1 MKRLSPQSSRRGVAL
16 VITLIMLSVV
26 TITAVAFLMVAR
38 RERSAVA
45 AAGEQADVRI
55 AADAALN
62 RARAR
67 ILAQIASSGMRESPT
82 LFVSTNFIA
91 PFYTRGFTAA
101 GQGLPLGA
109 AQSNQWYSALANV
122 SYLYQGRPFDLNN
135 TAEILEYRRMLA
147 NLYYDPRV
155 PVVAR
160 IGRMDTRVDSFE
172 DRFYLDLNRN
182 GRFET
187 NGYILQR
194 DITGRAIGTNRV
206 WHVGD
211 PEWIGVLADPDRP
224 HSGNNRFLYRIAYL
238 VVPADQTVDL
248 NYAHNQAR
256 NPDATS
262 SQFFR
267 NQGVAPWELNMAGL
281 FRDLNTNLWQTYA
294 YSTTAANTGL
304 TFEHALNLWTHRR
317 VATVTGRATARDI
330 LAEDS
335 RSQLGAAGDT
345 AAASRVLPLN
355 GVDDLS
361 DGPLIQSLAQIR
373 NPRLLNPQN
382 DDGDNAPRRW
392 SGGDVAN
399 PYLTPFS
406 LLSDPTLLPLGAN
419 RVIWTN
425 LDTRRTA
432 FAGQLVSTVQASNS
446 TYNAYTFYR
455 LLGSVGTDSSDG
467 RIEIGVDLANR
478 YYRRSKLNLNYQVL
492 DPDGSQPY
500 SANLVTTNGES
511 GSKARATALVP
522 WTARTW
528 VSLAGDRLLR
538 KEFSNGLPELG
549 NFNFYDPTKPSTK
562 LTVPKAKEEA
572 AHGVAI
578 AGSYWV
584 TNAVGSRGQNIAV
597 SKTNHT
603 WSAKL
608 HRLLQLAANIHEV
621 RTNIPGGLGSEPF
634 PPHVFRPTFYRE
646 DQDDPRNPGKKLSV
660 VRLAGM
666 EEVTNA
672 FTQVLNTAWTNW
684 MDFENPTS
692 VTNLSTDPSLPTRTN
707 VFGVPYLVGTKQNE
721 TGPNARG
728 LPKFNEAFWQT
739 RVRTGRRLLLE
750 RQPNGAVRPTNE
762 TSLSALGVVKYG
774 QYTFQVVN
782 TAAAEGWNSYLQAFP
797 ANRPLRLIATN
808 WTEVCLYDASLATVA
823 QPLGQPLFIPQPLNP
838 NLPLS
843 VQNPMVYNRTNYA
856 LQVGNVVRIGNGNTG
871 YKSRWDAQEYIPA
884 LNTNTTFGLV
894 YNPVTGRV
902 FPLTETNNLLAMFPM
917 PGTRPDRLL
926 PKLTLAV
933 TNRLVFAIVD
943 DSFVPARLLDFVN
956 IKSGTLES
964 NLLENLMYTANG
976 ILPGSSGDAGLD
988 QGFDNTGGSLG
999 GGGGSVQPLR
1009 MADLWQTNFLAGR
1022 VIPSGFENQFSA
1034 SLNPLRVLQFWE
1046 APVVPGVITTG
1057 DPRLDASLG
1066 LRAFLYGINSVPR
1079 SSQVI
1084 ARREMDRLLA
1094 SGGNINGNRI
1104 QVGFNPVGE
1113 VHLTDRRMAND
1124 PMVHYTKEDL
1134 QPGGLVYTYPEGY
1147 WKFYADVYHDRR
1159 PEMFQGLQ
1167 LDPSIS
1173 EGRIAEPSGDYLV
1186 TYVNRTNRVA
1196 APSKFIN
1203 AYAPWGVSA
1212 NLGTG
1217 ISSAALAV
1225 DMAYKDPLVINTAS
1239 WSFPTPTNAFA
1250 SIGQLG
1256 RIHRG
1261 TPWQTVYL
1269 KSSVANIAGDGEE
1282 HIGDRHHWKWWSGS
1296 YGTHPTNDWA
1306 LLDTFSTALTEN
1318 AGRGQ
1323 IGVNQTNLSAWSAIL
1338 SGVPVIQNQAVGE
1351 RIPWASDRFDDRFK
1365 ALQVLINKEWQAF
1378 TNNNT
1383 SFLPYKHTSTVIA
1396 PAGGNNNSALF
1407 RIVAGNTVK
1416 IDRYLANNL
1425 LTNFAVIHGFTHTN
1439 PISGGSIVNGK
1450 LVSSRSL
1457 NRYISVGEICSVP
1470 TLSIGSP
1477 FLDDAIRNPLNPDQP
1492 WVPDEV
1498 VERIPQQILSLLKA
1512 EEPRYVI
1519 YAWAQTLK
1527 PAPGAVVTAPG
1538 PFFGLS
1544 TNYVVTGEFATKTVL
1559 RFEGALSTNAPVT
1572 QTLRSVVEDHRVLTT
1587 D

>member
-67 ILAQIASSGMRESPT
+67 ILAQIASSGLRESPT

-91 PFYTRGFTAA
+91 PFYTRGLTAA

-194 DITGRAIGTNRV
+194 DVAGRAIGTNRV

-256 NPDATS
+256 NPDATT

-294 YSTTAANTGL
+294 YSTNAANTGL

-317 VATVTGRATARDI
+317 VATVTGRATAQDI

-335 RSQLGAAGDT
+335 RSQLGGTGDT
-345 AAASRVLPLN
+345 GAASRVLPLN

-361 DGPLIQSLAQIR
+361 DGPLIQSLAQVR
-373 NPRLLNPQN
+373 NPRLLN
-382 DDGDNAPRRW
+382 DGDNITTRRW

-419 RVIWTN
+419 RVVWTN

-492 DPDGSQPY
+492 DAEGTQSY
-500 SANLVTTNGES
+500 SANVVTTNGAS
-511 GSKARATALVP
+511 GTAARATALVP

-549 NFNFYDPTKPSTK
+549 NFNFYDPAKPSTK
-562 LTVPKAKEEA
+562 LTVPEAKEEA

-584 TNAVGSRGQNIAV
+584 TNAVGSRGRNIVV

-660 VRLAGM
+660 VRLAGL

-684 MDFENPTS
+684 MDFENPID
-692 VTNLSTDPSLPTRTN
+692 VANLSIDPSLPTRTN

-721 TGPNARG
+721 TGLNARG

-782 TAAAEGWNSYLQAFP
+782 TAAAEAWNSYLQAFP

-838 NLPLS
+838 NLPLT
-843 VQNPMVYNRTNYA
+843 VQNPMVFNRTNYA
-856 LQVGNVVRIGNGNTG
+856 LQAGNVVRIGNGNTG

-884 LNTNTTFGLV
+884 LNTNSVFGLV

-999 GGGGSVQPLR
+999 GGAGSVQPLR
-1009 MADLWQTNFLAGR
+1009 MAELWQTNFLAGR
-1022 VIPSGFENQFSA
+1022 VIPLGFENQFSA

-1094 SGGNINGNRI
+1094 SGGSINGNRI

-1159 PEMFQGLQ
+1159 PELFQGLQ

-1217 ISSAALAV
+1217 IPSPALAV
-1225 DMAYKDPLVINTAS
+1225 DMAYKDPLVTNSAA

-1269 KSSVANIAGDGEE
+1269 KSSIANIESDGED
-1282 HIGDRHHWKWWSGS
+1282 HIADRYHWKWWSGS

-1338 SGVPVIQNQAVGE
+1338 SGVP
-1351 RIPWASDRFDDRFK
+1351 
-1365 ALQVLINKEWQAF
+1365 ALRRLNNDGNNLVATVLD
-1378 TNNNT
+1378 
-1383 SFLPYKHTSTVIA
+1383 
-1396 PAGGNNNSALF
+1396 PAGGNGASSLQK
-1407 RIVAGNTVK
+1407 IVAGYSPNGPNGLFRRG
-1416 IDRYLANNL
+1416 IAS
-1425 LTNFAVIHGFTHTN
+1425 GFVHTN
-1439 PISGGSIVNGK
+1439 GWPGDSLVTVTGPDGK
-1450 LVSSRSL
+1450 PLTLPKARRSL
-1457 NRYISVGEICSVP
+1457 PRFRSVGEICSVE
-1470 TLSIGSP
+1470 TLSVGSP
-1477 FLDDAIRNPLNPDQP
+1477 LLENVEYDEANPGRFRP
-1492 WVPDEV
+1492 VSDEV

>member
-91 PFYTRGFTAA
+91 PFYTRGLTAA

-109 AQSNQWYSALANV
+109 ALSNQWYSALANV

-194 DITGRAIGTNRV
+194 DVAGRAIGTNRV

-256 NPDATS
+256 NPDATT

-294 YSTTAANTGL
+294 YSTNAANTGL

-317 VATVTGRATARDI
+317 VATVTGRATAQDI
-330 LAEDS
+330 LTEDS
-335 RSQLGAAGDT
+335 RPQLGAAGDT

-361 DGPLIQSLAQIR
+361 DGPLIQSLAQVR
-373 NPRLLNPQN
+373 NPRLLN
-382 DDGDNAPRRW
+382 DGDNVTRRW

-419 RVIWTN
+419 RVVWTN

-492 DPDGSQPY
+492 DAEGTQSY
-500 SANLVTTNGES
+500 SANVVTTNGAS
-511 GSKARATALVP
+511 GKDARATALVP

-549 NFNFYDPTKPSTK
+549 NFNFYDPAKPSTK
-562 LTVPKAKEEA
+562 LAVPKAKEEA

-621 RTNIPGGLGSEPF
+621 RTNIVGGLGSEPF

-660 VRLAGM
+660 VRLAGL

-684 MDFENPTS
+684 MDFENPID
-692 VTNLSTDPSLPTRTN
+692 VANLSIDPSLPTRTN

-721 TGPNARG
+721 TGLNARG

-782 TAAAEGWNSYLQAFP
+782 TAAAEAWNSYLQAFP

-838 NLPLS
+838 NLPLT
-843 VQNPMVYNRTNYA
+843 VQNPMVFNRTNYA
-856 LQVGNVVRIGNGNTG
+856 LQAGNVVRVGNGNTG
-871 YKSRWDAQEYIPA
+871 YKSRWDSQEYIPA

-999 GGGGSVQPLR
+999 GGAGSVQPLR
-1009 MADLWQTNFLAGR
+1009 MAELWQTNFLAGR
-1022 VIPSGFENQFSA
+1022 VIPAGFENQFSA

-1046 APVVPGVITTG
+1046 APVVSGIVTTG

-1094 SGGNINGNRI
+1094 SGGSINGNRI

-1159 PEMFQGLQ
+1159 PELFQGLQ

-1217 ISSAALAV
+1217 IPSPALAV
-1225 DMAYKDPLVINTAS
+1225 DMAYKDPLVTNSAA
-1239 WSFPTPTNAFA
+1239 WSFPTPNNAFA

-1269 KSSVANIAGDGEE
+1269 KSSIANIESDGED
-1282 HIGDRHHWKWWSGS
+1282 HIADRYHWKWWSGS

-1338 SGVPVIQNQAVGE
+1338 SGVP
-1351 RIPWASDRFDDRFK
+1351 
-1365 ALQVLINKEWQAF
+1365 ALRRLNNDGNNLVATVLD
-1378 TNNNT
+1378 
-1383 SFLPYKHTSTVIA
+1383 
-1396 PAGGNNNSALF
+1396 PAGGNGASSLQK
-1407 RIVAGNTVK
+1407 IVAGYTT
-1416 IDRYLANNL
+1416 
-1425 LTNFAVIHGFTHTN
+1425 TNGGFPVFRRGIASGFVHTN
-1439 PISGGSIVNGK
+1439 GWPGDALVTATGPDGK
-1450 LVSSRSL
+1450 PLTLPKARRSL
-1457 NRYISVGEICSVP
+1457 PRFRSVGEICSVE
-1470 TLSIGSP
+1470 TLSVGSP
-1477 FLDDAIRNPLNPDQP
+1477 LLENVEYDETNPGRFRP
-1492 WVPDEV
+1492 VSDEV

>member
-26 TITAVAFLMVAR
+26 TITAVAFLTVAR
-38 RERSAVA
+38 RERAAVA

-67 ILAQIASSGMRESPT
+67 ILAQIASSGLRESPT

-91 PFYTRGFTAA
+91 PFYTRGLTAA

-160 IGRMDTRVDSFE
+160 IGRMDTQAASFE

-194 DITGRAIGTNRV
+194 NVQGGAIGTNRV

-248 NYAHNQAR
+248 NHAHNQAR
-256 NPDATS
+256 NPDATT
-262 SQFFR
+262 SQFLR
-267 NQGVAPWELNMAGL
+267 NQGVATWELNLAGL

-294 YSTTAANTGL
+294 YSTNAANTGL
-304 TFEHALNLWTHRR
+304 TFDHALNVWLNRR
-317 VATVTGRATARDI
+317 VATVAGRATAQDI

-335 RSQLGAAGDT
+335 RPQMGVAGDT

-361 DGPLIQSLAQIR
+361 DGPLIQSLAQVR
-373 NPRLLNPQN
+373 NPRLLN
-382 DDGDNAPRRW
+382 DGDNVTRRW
-392 SGGDVAN
+392 SGGDVSN
-399 PYLTPFS
+399 PYLTPFP
-406 LLSDPTLLPLGAN
+406 LLSDPNLLPLGPN

-432 FAGQLVSTVQASNS
+432 FTGQLMSPVQASNS

-467 RIEIGVDLANR
+467 RIEVGVDLANR

-492 DPDGSQPY
+492 DPEGAQSF
-500 SANLVTTNGES
+500 SANVVATNGAS
-511 GSKARATALVP
+511 GTAARATALVP

-528 VSLAGDRLLR
+528 VQLAGDRLLR

-549 NFNFYDPTKPSTK
+549 NFNFYDPANPSSK
-562 LTVPKAKEEA
+562 LAVPQAKEAA
-572 AHGVAI
+572 AHGIAI

-584 TNAVGSRGQNIAV
+584 TNAVGSGGRNQAV
-597 SKTNHT
+597 SLTNHT

-621 RTNIPGGLGSEPF
+621 RTNIVGGLNSEPF
-634 PPHVFRPTFYRE
+634 PPNVFRPTFYRE

-660 VRLAGM
+660 VRLAGL

-762 TSLSALGVVKYG
+762 TTLSALGVVKYG
-774 QYTFQVVN
+774 QYTIQVVN

-797 ANRPLRLIATN
+797 ANRSLRLIATN
-808 WTEVCLYDASLATVA
+808 WTEVSLYDANLATAA

-843 VQNPMVYNRTNYA
+843 GQNPMVFNRTNYS

-884 LNTNTTFGLV
+884 LNTNTVFGLV
-894 YNPVTGRV
+894 YNPVLGRI
-902 FPLTETNNLLAMFPM
+902 FPLTETNNPLAMFPM

-964 NLLENLMYTANG
+964 NLLENLMYAANG
-976 ILPGSSGDAGLD
+976 TLPGISGDAGID
-988 QGFDNTGGSLG
+988 QGFDNTGGNLG
-999 GGGGSVQPLR
+999 GGAGSVRPLR
-1009 MADLWQTNFLAGR
+1009 MAELWQTNFLAGR
-1022 VIPSGFENQFSA
+1022 TIPLGFENQFSA
-1034 SLNPLRVLQFWE
+1034 SLNPLRVLQLWE
-1046 APVVPGVITTG
+1046 APVVPGIVTTG

-1079 SSQVI
+1079 SAQVV
-1084 ARREMDRLLA
+1084 ARRELDRLLA

-1113 VHLTDRRMAND
+1113 IHLTDRRMAND

-1159 PEMFQGLQ
+1159 PEMFQGLL
-1167 LDPSIS
+1167 LDPAIS
-1173 EGRIAEPSGDYLV
+1173 EGRIAEPSGDFLV

-1196 APSKFIN
+1196 APYKFVN
-1203 AYAPWGVSA
+1203 AYAPWGISA

-1217 ISSAALAV
+1217 IPSPALEV
-1225 DMAYKDPLVINTAS
+1225 DMAYKDPLVTNSAA

-1269 KSSVANIAGDGEE
+1269 KSAIANIDADSEG
-1282 HIGDRHHWKWWSGS
+1282 HIADRHHWKWWSGS
-1296 YGTHPTNDWA
+1296 HGTHPTNDWG

-1318 AGRGQ
+1318 AARGQ
-1323 IGVNQTNLSAWSAIL
+1323 IGVNQTNLPAWSAIL
-1338 SGVPVIQNQAVGE
+1338 SGVPVLRRLN
-1351 RIPWASDRFDDRFK
+1351 SDGTNLV
-1365 ALQVLINKEWQAF
+1365 ATVLDPAEGNGAAF
-1378 TNNNT
+1378 VQ
-1383 SFLPYKHTSTVIA
+1383 K
-1396 PAGGNNNSALF
+1396 
-1407 RIVAGNTVK
+1407 IVAGYTINGVF
-1416 IDRYLANNL
+1416 R
-1425 LTNFAVIHGFTHTN
+1425 HGIASGFVHTN
-1439 PISGGSIVNGK
+1439 GWPGDPLVTVTGPDGK
-1450 LVSSRSL
+1450 SLTIPKARRSL
-1457 NRYISVGEICSVP
+1457 PRFQSVGEICSVE
-1470 TLSIGSP
+1470 TLSVGSP
-1477 FLDDAIRNPLNPDQP
+1477 LLENVEYDESNPGRTFRP
-1492 WVPDEV
+1492 VSDEV

>member
-26 TITAVAFLMVAR
+26 TITAVAFLTVAR
-38 RERSAVA
+38 RERAAVA

-67 ILAQIASSGMRESPT
+67 ILAQIASSGLRESPT

-91 PFYTRGFTAA
+91 PFYTRGLTAA
-101 GQGLPLGA
+101 GQGLPLGG

-160 IGRMDTRVDSFE
+160 IGRMDTQAASFE

-187 NGYILQR
+187 NGYIFER
-194 DITGRAIGTNRV
+194 NVGGVAIDTNRV

-248 NYAHNQAR
+248 NHAHNQAR
-256 NPDATS
+256 NPDATT

-281 FRDLNTNLWQTYA
+281 FRDLNTNLWQTYG
-294 YSTTAANTGL
+294 YSTNAANTGL
-304 TFEHALNLWTHRR
+304 TFEHALNLWANRR
-317 VATVTGRATARDI
+317 VATVAGRASVQDI
-330 LAEDS
+330 LTEDS
-335 RSQLGAAGDT
+335 RPQLGAAGDT
-345 AAASRVLPLN
+345 AAASRVLPVN

-361 DGPLIQSLAQIR
+361 DGPLIQSLAQVR
-373 NPRLLNPQN
+373 NPRLLN
-382 DDGDNAPRRW
+382 DGDNVTRRW
-392 SGGDVAN
+392 SGGDVSN
-399 PYLTPFS
+399 PYLTPFP
-406 LLSDPTLLPLGAN
+406 LLSDPTLLSLGGN

-425 LDTRRTA
+425 LDTRRSA
-432 FAGQLVSTVQASNS
+432 FAGQLVSPLQASNS

-467 RIEIGVDLANR
+467 RIEVGVDLANR
-478 YYRRSKLNLNYQVL
+478 YYRRAKLNLNYQVL
-492 DPDGSQPY
+492 DAEGAQSY
-500 SANLVTTNGES
+500 SANVVTTNGGS
-511 GSKARATALVP
+511 GSAARATALVP
-522 WTARTW
+522 WAARTW
-528 VSLAGDRLLR
+528 LQLAGDRLLR

-549 NFNFYDPTKPSTK
+549 NFNFYDPANPSSQ
-562 LTVPKAKEEA
+562 LAVPRAKEQA
-572 AHGVAI
+572 AHGIAV

-584 TNAVGSRGQNIAV
+584 TNAVGSGGRNQAV
-597 SKTNHT
+597 SLTNHT

-621 RTNIPGGLGSEPF
+621 RTNIVGGLSSEPF

-646 DQDDPRNPGKKLSV
+646 DQDDPRNPGRTLSV
-660 VRLAGM
+660 VRLAGL

-672 FTQVLNTAWTNW
+672 VTQVLNTAWTNW
-684 MDFENPTS
+684 MDFENP
-692 VTNLSTDPSLPTRTN
+692 VDVANLSIDPSVPTRTN
-707 VFGVPYLVGTKQNE
+707 VFGIPYLVGTKQNQ
-721 TGPNARG
+721 TGPNALG

-739 RVRTGRRLLLE
+739 RVRTGRRLMLE

-762 TSLSALGVVKYG
+762 TTLSALGVVKYG

-808 WTEVCLYDASLATVA
+808 WTEVSLYDANLATAA

-843 VQNPMVYNRTNYA
+843 AQNPMVFNRTNYA
-856 LQVGNVVRIGNGNTG
+856 LQMGNVVRIGNGNTG

-884 LNTNTTFGLV
+884 LNTNTVFGLV
-894 YNPVTGRV
+894 YNPVLGRI
-902 FPLTETNNLLAMFPM
+902 FPISETNNPLAMFPM

-956 IKSGTLES
+956 LKSGTLES
-964 NLLENLMYTANG
+964 NLLENLMYTADG
-976 ILPGSSGDAGLD
+976 ILPGISGDAGID
-988 QGFDNTGGSLG
+988 QGFDNTGGNLG
-999 GGGGSVQPLR
+999 GGAGSVRPLR
-1009 MADLWQTNFLAGR
+1009 MAELWQTNFLAGR
-1022 VIPSGFENQFSA
+1022 TIPLGFENQFSA

-1046 APVVPGVITTG
+1046 APVVPGIVTTG

-1079 SSQVI
+1079 SAQVV
-1084 ARREMDRLLA
+1084 ARRELDRLLA

-1113 VHLTDRRMAND
+1113 IHLTDRRMAND

-1147 WKFYADVYHDRR
+1147 WKFYADVYHNRR
-1159 PEMFQGLQ
+1159 PEMFQGLH
-1167 LDPSIS
+1167 LDPGIS
-1173 EGRIAEPSGDYLV
+1173 EGRIAEASGDFLV

-1196 APSKFIN
+1196 APFKFIN

-1212 NLGTG
+1212 NLGIG
-1217 ISSAALAV
+1217 IASESLAV
-1225 DMAYKDPLVINTAS
+1225 DMAYKDPLVTNSAA
-1239 WSFPTPTNAFA
+1239 WSFPNPTNALA

-1269 KSSVANIAGDGEE
+1269 KSPVANIEGDSEG
-1282 HIGDRHHWKWWSGS
+1282 HIVDRHHWKWWSGS

-1306 LLDTFSTALTEN
+1306 LFDTFSTALTEN
-1318 AGRGQ
+1318 AARGQ
-1323 IGVNQTNLSAWSAIL
+1323 IGVNQTNLSAWSAML
-1338 SGVPVIQNQAVGE
+1338 SGVPVLRRLN
-1351 RIPWASDRFDDRFK
+1351 SDGTNLV
-1365 ALQVLINKEWQAF
+1365 ATVLD
-1378 TNNNT
+1378 
-1383 SFLPYKHTSTVIA
+1383 
-1396 PAGGNNNSALF
+1396 PAGGNGSSF
-1407 RIVAGNTVK
+1407 VQKIVAGYTINGVYRRGIVSGFVHTNGWPG
-1416 IDRYLANNL
+1416 DPL
-1425 LTNFAVIHGFTHTN
+1425 LTVTGPDGN
-1439 PISGGSIVNGK
+1439 PLILPK
-1450 LVSSRSL
+1450 ARRSL
-1457 NRYISVGEICSVP
+1457 PRFQSVGEICSVE
-1470 TLSIGSP
+1470 TLSVGSP
-1477 FLDDAIRNPLNPDQP
+1477 LLENVEYDESNPGRTFRP
-1492 WVPDEV
+1492 VSDEV

>member
-26 TITAVAFLMVAR
+26 TITAVAFLTVAR
-38 RERSAVA
+38 RERAAVA

-67 ILAQIASSGMRESPT
+67 ILAQIASSGLRESPT

-91 PFYTRGFTAA
+91 PFYTQGLTAA

-160 IGRMDTRVDSFE
+160 TGRLDTRADSFE

-187 NGYILQR
+187 NGYIFQR
-194 DITGRAIGTNRV
+194 DVAGRAIGTNRV

-248 NYAHNQAR
+248 NHAHNQAR
-256 NPDATS
+256 NPDATT

-267 NQGVAPWELNMAGL
+267 NQGVATWELNLAGL

-294 YSTTAANTGL
+294 YSTNAANTGL
-304 TFEHALNLWTHRR
+304 TFDHALNLWANRR
-317 VATVTGRATARDI
+317 VATVAGRATAQDI

-335 RSQLGAAGDT
+335 RPQMGVAGDT

-361 DGPLIQSLAQIR
+361 DGPLIQSLAQVR
-373 NPRLLNPQN
+373 NPRLLN
-382 DDGDNAPRRW
+382 DGDNVTRRW
-392 SGGDVAN
+392 SGGDVSN
-399 PYLTPFS
+399 PYLTPFP
-406 LLSDPTLLPLGAN
+406 LLSDPNLLPLGPN

-425 LDTRRTA
+425 LDTRRRG
-432 FAGQLVSTVQASNS
+432 FAGQLMSTVQASNS

-467 RIEIGVDLANR
+467 RIEVGVDLANR

-492 DPDGSQPY
+492 DPEGAQSF
-500 SANLVTTNGES
+500 SANVVATNGAS
-511 GSKARATALVP
+511 GSAARATALVP

-528 VSLAGDRLLR
+528 VQLAGDRLLR

-549 NFNFYDPTKPSTK
+549 NFNFYDPANPSSK
-562 LTVPKAKEEA
+562 LAVPRAKETA
-572 AHGVAI
+572 AHGIAI

-584 TNAVGSRGQNIAV
+584 TNAVGSRAQNQVV
-597 SKTNHT
+597 SLTNHT

-621 RTNIPGGLGSEPF
+621 RTNIVGGIGSEPF

-646 DQDDPRNPGKKLSV
+646 EQDDPRNPGRRLSV
-660 VRLAGM
+660 VRLAGL

-672 FTQVLNTAWTNW
+672 VTQVLNTAWTNW
-684 MDFENPTS
+684 MDFENPID
-692 VTNLSTDPSLPTRTN
+692 VANLSVDPSVPTRTN
-707 VFGVPYLVGTKQNE
+707 VFGIPYLVGTKQNQ
-721 TGPNARG
+721 TGPNALG

-739 RVRTGRRLLLE
+739 RVRTGRRLMLE

-762 TSLSALGVVKYG
+762 TTLSALGVVKYG

-843 VQNPMVYNRTNYA
+843 VQNPMVFNRTNYS

-884 LNTNTTFGLV
+884 LNTNTVFGLV
-894 YNPVTGRV
+894 YNPVLGRI
-902 FPLTETNNLLAMFPM
+902 FPLTETNNPLAMFPM

-976 ILPGSSGDAGLD
+976 TLPGISGDAGID
-988 QGFDNTGGSLG
+988 QGFDNTGGNLG
-999 GGGGSVQPLR
+999 GGAGSVRPLR
-1009 MADLWQTNFLAGR
+1009 MAELWQTNFLAGR
-1022 VIPSGFENQFSA
+1022 TIPLGFENQFSA
-1034 SLNPLRVLQFWE
+1034 SLNPLRVLQLWE
-1046 APVVPGVITTG
+1046 APVVPGIVTTG

-1079 SSQVI
+1079 SAQVV
-1084 ARREMDRLLA
+1084 ARRELDRLLA

-1113 VHLTDRRMAND
+1113 IHLTDRRMAND

-1159 PEMFQGLQ
+1159 PEMFQGLL
-1167 LDPSIS
+1167 LDPAIS
-1173 EGRIAEPSGDYLV
+1173 EGRIAEPSGDFLV

-1196 APSKFIN
+1196 APYKFVN
-1203 AYAPWGVSA
+1203 AYAPWGISA

-1217 ISSAALAV
+1217 IPSPALEV
-1225 DMAYKDPLVINTAS
+1225 DMAYKDPLVTNSAA

-1269 KSSVANIAGDGEE
+1269 KSSIANIGADSEGN
-1282 HIGDRHHWKWWSGS
+1282 IADRHHWKWWSGS

-1318 AGRGQ
+1318 AARGQ
-1323 IGVNQTNLSAWSAIL
+1323 IGVNQTNLPAWSAIL
-1338 SGVPVIQNQAVGE
+1338 SGVPVLRRLN
-1351 RIPWASDRFDDRFK
+1351 SDGTNLV
-1365 ALQVLINKEWQAF
+1365 ATVLDPAEGNGAAF
-1378 TNNNT
+1378 VQ
-1383 SFLPYKHTSTVIA
+1383 K
-1396 PAGGNNNSALF
+1396 
-1407 RIVAGNTVK
+1407 IVAGYMINGVF
-1416 IDRYLANNL
+1416 R
-1425 LTNFAVIHGFTHTN
+1425 HGIASGFIHTN
-1439 PISGGSIVNGK
+1439 GWPGDPLVTVTGPDGK
-1450 LVSSRSL
+1450 SLTIPKARRSL
-1457 NRYISVGEICSVP
+1457 PRFQSVGEICSVE
-1470 TLSIGSP
+1470 TLSVGSP
-1477 FLDDAIRNPLNPDQP
+1477 LLENVEYDESNPGRTFRP
-1492 WVPDEV
+1492 VSDEV

-1512 EEPRYVI
+1512 EQPRYVI

-1544 TNYVVTGEFATKTVL
+1544 TNYVVTG
-1559 RFEGALSTNAPVT
+1559 
-1572 QTLRSVVEDHRVLTT
+1572 
-1587 D
+1587 

>member
-26 TITAVAFLMVAR
+26 TITAVAFLTVAR
-38 RERSAVA
+38 RERAAVA

-67 ILAQIASSGMRESPT
+67 ILAQMASSGLRESPT

-91 PFYTRGFTAA
+91 PFYTQGLTAA
-101 GQGLPLGA
+101 GQGLPLGG

-160 IGRMDTRVDSFE
+160 TGRLDTRADSFE

-187 NGYILQR
+187 NGYIFQR
-194 DITGRAIGTNRV
+194 DVAGRAIGTNRV

-248 NYAHNQAR
+248 NHAHNQAR
-256 NPDATS
+256 NPDATT

-267 NQGVAPWELNMAGL
+267 NQGVATWELNMAGL

-294 YSTTAANTGL
+294 YSTNAANTGL
-304 TFEHALNLWTHRR
+304 TFDHALNLWANRR
-317 VATVTGRATARDI
+317 VATVAGRATAQDI

-335 RSQLGAAGDT
+335 RPQMGVAGDT

-361 DGPLIQSLAQIR
+361 DGPLIQSLAQVR
-373 NPRLLNPQN
+373 NPRLLN
-382 DDGDNAPRRW
+382 DGDNVTRRW
-392 SGGDVAN
+392 SGGDVSN
-399 PYLTPFS
+399 PYLTPFP
-406 LLSDPTLLPLGAN
+406 LLSDPTLLPLGPN

-432 FAGQLVSTVQASNS
+432 FAGQLMSTVQASNS

-467 RIEIGVDLANR
+467 RIEVGVDLATR

-492 DPDGSQPY
+492 DPEGAQSF
-500 SANLVTTNGES
+500 SANVVATNGAS
-511 GSKARATALVP
+511 GSAARATALVP

-528 VSLAGDRLLR
+528 VQLAGDRLLR

-549 NFNFYDPTKPSTK
+549 NFNFYDPANPSSK
-562 LTVPKAKEEA
+562 LAVPKAKETA
-572 AHGVAI
+572 AHGIAI

-584 TNAVGSRGQNIAV
+584 TNAVGSRAQNQVV
-597 SKTNHT
+597 SLTNHT

-621 RTNIPGGLGSEPF
+621 RTNIVGGIGSEPF

-646 DQDDPRNPGKKLSV
+646 EQDDPRNPGRRLSV
-660 VRLAGM
+660 VRLAGL

-672 FTQVLNTAWTNW
+672 VTQVLNTAWTNW
-684 MDFENPTS
+684 MDFENPID
-692 VTNLSTDPSLPTRTN
+692 VANLSVDPSVPTRTN
-707 VFGVPYLVGTKQNE
+707 VFGIPYLVGTKQNQ
-721 TGPNARG
+721 TGPNALG

-739 RVRTGRRLLLE
+739 RVRTGRRLMLE

-762 TSLSALGVVKYG
+762 TTLSALGVVKYG

-823 QPLGQPLFIPQPLNP
+823 QPLGQPLFIPQPVNP

-843 VQNPMVYNRTNYA
+843 AQNPMVFNRTNYS

-884 LNTNTTFGLV
+884 LNTNNVFGLV
-894 YNPVTGRV
+894 YNPVLGRI
-902 FPLTETNNLLAMFPM
+902 FPLTETNNPLAMFPM

-943 DSFVPARLLDFVN
+943 DSYVPARLLDFVN
-956 IKSGTLES
+956 LKSGTLES

-976 ILPGSSGDAGLD
+976 TLPGISGDAGID
-988 QGFDNTGGSLG
+988 QGFDNTGGNLG
-999 GGGGSVQPLR
+999 GGAGLVRPLR
-1009 MADLWQTNFLAGR
+1009 MAELWQTNFLAGR
-1022 VIPSGFENQFSA
+1022 TIPLGFENQFSA
-1034 SLNPLRVLQFWE
+1034 SLNPLRVLQLWE
-1046 APVVPGVITTG
+1046 APVVPGIVTTG

-1079 SSQVI
+1079 SAQVV
-1084 ARREMDRLLA
+1084 ARRELDRLLA

-1113 VHLTDRRMAND
+1113 IHLTDRRMAND

-1159 PEMFQGLQ
+1159 PEMFQGLL
-1167 LDPSIS
+1167 LDPAIS
-1173 EGRIAEPSGDYLV
+1173 EGRIAEPSGDFLV

-1196 APSKFIN
+1196 APYKFVN
-1203 AYAPWGVSA
+1203 AYAPWGISA

-1217 ISSAALAV
+1217 IPSPALAV
-1225 DMAYKDPLVINTAS
+1225 DMAYKDPLVTNSAA

-1269 KSSVANIAGDGEE
+1269 KSPIANIEADSEG
-1282 HIGDRHHWKWWSGS
+1282 HIADRHHWKWWSGS

-1318 AGRGQ
+1318 AARGQ
-1323 IGVNQTNLSAWSAIL
+1323 IGVNQTNLPAWSAIL
-1338 SGVPVIQNQAVGE
+1338 SGVPVLRRLN
-1351 RIPWASDRFDDRFK
+1351 SDGTNLV
-1365 ALQVLINKEWQAF
+1365 ATVLDPAEGNGAAF
-1378 TNNNT
+1378 VQ
-1383 SFLPYKHTSTVIA
+1383 K
-1396 PAGGNNNSALF
+1396 
-1407 RIVAGNTVK
+1407 IVAGYTINGVF
-1416 IDRYLANNL
+1416 R
-1425 LTNFAVIHGFTHTN
+1425 HGIASGFLHTN
-1439 PISGGSIVNGK
+1439 GWPGDPLVTVTGPDGK
-1450 LVSSRSL
+1450 SLNIPKARRSL
-1457 NRYISVGEICSVP
+1457 PRFQSVGEICSVE
-1470 TLSIGSP
+1470 TLSVGSP
-1477 FLDDAIRNPLNPDQP
+1477 LLENVEYDEFNPGRTFRP
-1492 WVPDEV
+1492 VSDEV

>member
-26 TITAVAFLMVAR
+26 TITAVAFLTVAR
-38 RERSAVA
+38 RERAAVA

-67 ILAQIASSGMRESPT
+67 ILAQIASSGLRESPT

-91 PFYTRGFTAA
+91 PFYTRGLTAA
-101 GQGLPLGA
+101 GQGLPLGG

-160 IGRMDTRVDSFE
+160 IGRMDTQAASFE

-187 NGYILQR
+187 NGYIFER
-194 DITGRAIGTNRV
+194 NVGGVAIDTNRV

-248 NYAHNQAR
+248 NHAHNQAR
-256 NPDATS
+256 NPDATT

-281 FRDLNTNLWQTYA
+281 FRDLNTNLWQTYG
-294 YSTTAANTGL
+294 YSTNAANTGL
-304 TFEHALNLWTHRR
+304 TFEHALNLWANRR
-317 VATVTGRATARDI
+317 VATVAGRASVQDI
-330 LAEDS
+330 LTEDS
-335 RSQLGAAGDT
+335 RPQLGAAGDT
-345 AAASRVLPLN
+345 AAASRVLPVN

-361 DGPLIQSLAQIR
+361 DGPLIQSLAQVR
-373 NPRLLNPQN
+373 NPRLLN
-382 DDGDNAPRRW
+382 DGDNVTRRW
-392 SGGDVAN
+392 SGGDVSN
-399 PYLTPFS
+399 PYLTPFP
-406 LLSDPTLLPLGAN
+406 LLSDPTLLSLGGN

-425 LDTRRTA
+425 LDTRRSA
-432 FAGQLVSTVQASNS
+432 FAGQLVSPLQASNS

-467 RIEIGVDLANR
+467 RIEVGVDLANR
-478 YYRRSKLNLNYQVL
+478 YYRRAKLNLNYQVL
-492 DPDGSQPY
+492 DAEGAQSY
-500 SANLVTTNGES
+500 SANVVTTNGGS
-511 GSKARATALVP
+511 GSAARATALVP
-522 WTARTW
+522 WAARTW
-528 VSLAGDRLLR
+528 LQLAGDRLLR

-549 NFNFYDPTKPSTK
+549 NFNFYDPANPSSQ
-562 LTVPKAKEEA
+562 LAVPRAKEQA
-572 AHGVAI
+572 AHGIAV

-584 TNAVGSRGQNIAV
+584 TNAVGSGGRNQAV
-597 SKTNHT
+597 SLTNHT

-621 RTNIPGGLGSEPF
+621 RTNIVGGLSSEPF

-646 DQDDPRNPGKKLSV
+646 DQDDPRNPGRTLSV
-660 VRLAGM
+660 VRLAGL

-672 FTQVLNTAWTNW
+672 VTQVLNTAWTNW
-684 MDFENPTS
+684 MDFENP
-692 VTNLSTDPSLPTRTN
+692 VDVANLSIDPSVPTRTN
-707 VFGVPYLVGTKQNE
+707 VFGIPYLVGTKQNQ
-721 TGPNARG
+721 TGPNALG

-739 RVRTGRRLLLE
+739 RVRTGRRLMLE

-762 TSLSALGVVKYG
+762 TTLSALGVVKYG

-808 WTEVCLYDASLATVA
+808 WTEVSLYDANLATAA

-843 VQNPMVYNRTNYA
+843 AQNPMVFNRTNYA
-856 LQVGNVVRIGNGNTG
+856 LQMGNVVRIGNGNTG

-884 LNTNTTFGLV
+884 LNTNTVFGLV
-894 YNPVTGRV
+894 YNPVLGRI
-902 FPLTETNNLLAMFPM
+902 FPISETNNPLAMFPM

-956 IKSGTLES
+956 LKSGTLES
-964 NLLENLMYTANG
+964 NLLENLMYTADG
-976 ILPGSSGDAGLD
+976 ILPGISGDAGID
-988 QGFDNTGGSLG
+988 QGFDNTGGNLG
-999 GGGGSVQPLR
+999 GGAGSVRPLR
-1009 MADLWQTNFLAGR
+1009 MAELWQTNFLAGR
-1022 VIPSGFENQFSA
+1022 TIPLGFENQFSA

-1046 APVVPGVITTG
+1046 APVVPGIVTTG

-1079 SSQVI
+1079 SAQVV
-1084 ARREMDRLLA
+1084 ARRELDRLLA

-1113 VHLTDRRMAND
+1113 IHLTDRRMAND

-1147 WKFYADVYHDRR
+1147 WKFYADVYHNRR
-1159 PEMFQGLQ
+1159 PEMFQGLH
-1167 LDPSIS
+1167 LDPGIS
-1173 EGRIAEPSGDYLV
+1173 EGRIAEASGDFLV

-1196 APSKFIN
+1196 APFKFIN

-1212 NLGTG
+1212 NLGIG
-1217 ISSAALAV
+1217 IASESLAV
-1225 DMAYKDPLVINTAS
+1225 DMAYKDPLVTNSAA
-1239 WSFPTPTNAFA
+1239 WSFPNPTNALA

-1269 KSSVANIAGDGEE
+1269 KSPVANIEGDSEG
-1282 HIGDRHHWKWWSGS
+1282 HIVDRHHWKWWSGS

-1306 LLDTFSTALTEN
+1306 LFDTFSTALTEN
-1318 AGRGQ
+1318 AARGQ
-1323 IGVNQTNLSAWSAIL
+1323 IGVNQTNLSAWSAML
-1338 SGVPVIQNQAVGE
+1338 SGVPVLRRLN
-1351 RIPWASDRFDDRFK
+1351 SDGTNLV
-1365 ALQVLINKEWQAF
+1365 ATVLD
-1378 TNNNT
+1378 
-1383 SFLPYKHTSTVIA
+1383 
-1396 PAGGNNNSALF
+1396 PAGGNGSSF
-1407 RIVAGNTVK
+1407 VQKIVAGYTINGVYRRGIVSGFVHTNGWPG
-1416 IDRYLANNL
+1416 DPL
-1425 LTNFAVIHGFTHTN
+1425 LTVTGPDGN
-1439 PISGGSIVNGK
+1439 PLILPK
-1450 LVSSRSL
+1450 ARRSL
-1457 NRYISVGEICSVP
+1457 PRFQSVGEICSVE
-1470 TLSIGSP
+1470 TLSVGSP
-1477 FLDDAIRNPLNPDQP
+1477 LLENVEYDESNPGRTFRP
-1492 WVPDEV
+1492 VPDEV

>member
-26 TITAVAFLMVAR
+26 TITAVAFLTVAR
-38 RERSAVA
+38 RERAAVA

-67 ILAQIASSGMRESPT
+67 ILAQIASSGLRESPT

-91 PFYTRGFTAA
+91 PFYTQGLTAA
-101 GQGLPLGA
+101 GQGLPLGG

-160 IGRMDTRVDSFE
+160 TGRLDTRADSFE

-187 NGYILQR
+187 NGYIFQR
-194 DITGRAIGTNRV
+194 DVAGRAIGTNRV

-248 NYAHNQAR
+248 NHAHNQAR
-256 NPDATS
+256 NPDATT

-267 NQGVAPWELNMAGL
+267 NQGVATWELNLAGL

-294 YSTTAANTGL
+294 YSTNAANTGL
-304 TFEHALNLWTHRR
+304 TFDHALNLWANRR
-317 VATVTGRATARDI
+317 VATVAGRATAQDI

-335 RSQLGAAGDT
+335 RPQMGVAGDT

-361 DGPLIQSLAQIR
+361 DGPLIQSLAQVR
-373 NPRLLNPQN
+373 NPRLLN
-382 DDGDNAPRRW
+382 DGDNVTRRW
-392 SGGDVAN
+392 SGGDVSN
-399 PYLTPFS
+399 PYLTPFP
-406 LLSDPTLLPLGAN
+406 LLSDPNLLPLGPN

-425 LDTRRTA
+425 LDTRRRG
-432 FAGQLVSTVQASNS
+432 FAGQLMSTVQASNS

-467 RIEIGVDLANR
+467 RIEVGVDLANR

-492 DPDGSQPY
+492 DPEGAQSF
-500 SANLVTTNGES
+500 SANVVATNGAS
-511 GSKARATALVP
+511 GTAARATALVP
-522 WTARTW
+522 WAARTW
-528 VSLAGDRLLR
+528 VQLAGDRLLR

-549 NFNFYDPTKPSTK
+549 NFNFYDPANPNSK
-562 LTVPKAKEEA
+562 LAVPKAKEEA

-584 TNAVGSRGQNIAV
+584 TNAVAPRSRRFAV
-597 SKTNHT
+597 SQTNHV

-621 RTNIPGGLGSEPF
+621 RTNIVGGLNTEPF
-634 PPHVFRPTFYRE
+634 PPHVFRPTFYHE

-660 VRLAGM
+660 VRLAGL

-672 FTQVLNTAWTNW
+672 VTQVLNTAWTNW
-684 MDFENPTS
+684 MDFENPID
-692 VTNLSTDPSLPTRTN
+692 VANLSTDPSLPTRTN
-707 VFGVPYLVGTKQNE
+707 VFGIPYLVGTKQNQ
-721 TGPNARG
+721 TGPNALG

-739 RVRTGRRLLLE
+739 RVRTGRRLMLE

-762 TSLSALGVVKYG
+762 TTLSALGVVKYG

-843 VQNPMVYNRTNYA
+843 VQNPMVFNRTNYS

-884 LNTNTTFGLV
+884 LNTNTVFGLV
-894 YNPVTGRV
+894 YNPVLGRI
-902 FPLTETNNLLAMFPM
+902 FPLTETNNPLAMFPM

-976 ILPGSSGDAGLD
+976 TLPGISGDAGID
-988 QGFDNTGGSLG
+988 QGFDNTGGNLG
-999 GGGGSVQPLR
+999 GGAGSVRPLR
-1009 MADLWQTNFLAGR
+1009 MAELWQTNFLAGR
-1022 VIPSGFENQFSA
+1022 TIPLGFENQFSA
-1034 SLNPLRVLQFWE
+1034 SLNPLRVLQLWE
-1046 APVVPGVITTG
+1046 APVVPGIVTTG

-1079 SSQVI
+1079 SAQVV
-1084 ARREMDRLLA
+1084 ARRELDRLLA

-1113 VHLTDRRMAND
+1113 IHLTDRRMAND

-1159 PEMFQGLQ
+1159 PEMFQGLL
-1167 LDPSIS
+1167 LDPAIS
-1173 EGRIAEPSGDYLV
+1173 EGRIAEPSGDFLV

-1196 APSKFIN
+1196 APYKFVN
-1203 AYAPWGVSA
+1203 AYAPWGISA

-1217 ISSAALAV
+1217 IPSPALEV
-1225 DMAYKDPLVINTAS
+1225 DMAYKDPLVTNSAA

-1269 KSSVANIAGDGEE
+1269 KSSIANIGAYSEGN
-1282 HIGDRHHWKWWSGS
+1282 IADRHHWKWWSGS

-1318 AGRGQ
+1318 AARGQ
-1323 IGVNQTNLSAWSAIL
+1323 IGVNQTNLPAWSAIL
-1338 SGVPVIQNQAVGE
+1338 SGVPVLRRLN
-1351 RIPWASDRFDDRFK
+1351 SDGTNLV
-1365 ALQVLINKEWQAF
+1365 ATVLDPAEGNGAAF
-1378 TNNNT
+1378 VQ
-1383 SFLPYKHTSTVIA
+1383 K
-1396 PAGGNNNSALF
+1396 
-1407 RIVAGNTVK
+1407 IVAGYMINGVF
-1416 IDRYLANNL
+1416 R
-1425 LTNFAVIHGFTHTN
+1425 HGIASGFIHTN
-1439 PISGGSIVNGK
+1439 GWPGDPLVTVTGPDGK
-1450 LVSSRSL
+1450 SLTIPKARRSL
-1457 NRYISVGEICSVP
+1457 PRFQSVGEICSVE
-1470 TLSIGSP
+1470 TLSVGSP
-1477 FLDDAIRNPLNPDQP
+1477 LLENVEYDESNPGRTFRP
-1492 WVPDEV
+1492 VSDEV

>member
-26 TITAVAFLMVAR
+26 TITAVAFLTVAR
-38 RERSAVA
+38 RERAAVA

-67 ILAQIASSGMRESPT
+67 ILAQIASSGLRESPT

-91 PFYTRGFTAA
+91 PFYTRGLTAA
-101 GQGLPLGA
+101 GQGLPLGG

-160 IGRMDTRVDSFE
+160 IGRMDTQAASFE

-187 NGYILQR
+187 NGYIFER
-194 DITGRAIGTNRV
+194 NVGGVAIDTNRV

-248 NYAHNQAR
+248 NHAHNQAR
-256 NPDATS
+256 NPDATT

-281 FRDLNTNLWQTYA
+281 FRDLNTNLWQTYG
-294 YSTTAANTGL
+294 YSTNAANTGL
-304 TFEHALNLWTHRR
+304 TFEHALNLWANRR
-317 VATVTGRATARDI
+317 VATVAGRASVQDI
-330 LAEDS
+330 LTEDS
-335 RSQLGAAGDT
+335 RPQLGAAGDT
-345 AAASRVLPLN
+345 AAASRVLPVN

-361 DGPLIQSLAQIR
+361 DGPLIQSLAQVR
-373 NPRLLNPQN
+373 NPRLLN
-382 DDGDNAPRRW
+382 DGDNVTRRW
-392 SGGDVAN
+392 SGGDVSN
-399 PYLTPFS
+399 PYLTPFP
-406 LLSDPTLLPLGAN
+406 LLSDPTLLSLGGN

-425 LDTRRTA
+425 LDTRRSA
-432 FAGQLVSTVQASNS
+432 FAGQLVSPLQASNS

-467 RIEIGVDLANR
+467 RIEVGVDLANR
-478 YYRRSKLNLNYQVL
+478 YYRRAKLNLNYQVL
-492 DPDGSQPY
+492 DAEGAQSY
-500 SANLVTTNGES
+500 SANVVTTNGGS
-511 GSKARATALVP
+511 GSAARATALVP
-522 WTARTW
+522 WAARTW
-528 VSLAGDRLLR
+528 LQLAGDRLLR

-549 NFNFYDPTKPSTK
+549 NFNFYDPANPSSQ
-562 LTVPKAKEEA
+562 LAVPRAKEQA
-572 AHGVAI
+572 AHGIAV

-584 TNAVGSRGQNIAV
+584 TNAVGSGGRNQAV
-597 SKTNHT
+597 SLTNHT

-621 RTNIPGGLGSEPF
+621 RTNIVGGLSSEPF

-646 DQDDPRNPGKKLSV
+646 DQDDPRNPGRTLSV
-660 VRLAGM
+660 VRLAGL

-672 FTQVLNTAWTNW
+672 VTQVLNTAWTNW
-684 MDFENPTS
+684 MDFENP
-692 VTNLSTDPSLPTRTN
+692 VDVANLSIDPSVPTRTN
-707 VFGVPYLVGTKQNE
+707 VFGIPYLVGTKQNQ
-721 TGPNARG
+721 TGPNALG

-739 RVRTGRRLLLE
+739 RVRTGRRLMLE

-762 TSLSALGVVKYG
+762 TTLSALGVVKYG

-808 WTEVCLYDASLATVA
+808 WTEVSLYDANLATAA

-843 VQNPMVYNRTNYA
+843 AQNPMVFNRTNYA
-856 LQVGNVVRIGNGNTG
+856 LQMGNVVRIGNGNTG

-884 LNTNTTFGLV
+884 LNTNTVFGLV
-894 YNPVTGRV
+894 YNPVLGRI
-902 FPLTETNNLLAMFPM
+902 FPISETNNPLAMFPM

-956 IKSGTLES
+956 LKSGTLES
-964 NLLENLMYTANG
+964 NLLENLMYTADG
-976 ILPGSSGDAGLD
+976 ILPGISGDAGID
-988 QGFDNTGGSLG
+988 QGFDNTGGNLG
-999 GGGGSVQPLR
+999 GGAGSVRPLR
-1009 MADLWQTNFLAGR
+1009 MAELWQTNFLAGR
-1022 VIPSGFENQFSA
+1022 TIPLGFENQFSA

-1046 APVVPGVITTG
+1046 APVVPGIVTTG

-1079 SSQVI
+1079 SAQVV
-1084 ARREMDRLLA
+1084 ARRELDRLLA

-1113 VHLTDRRMAND
+1113 IHLTDRRMAND

-1147 WKFYADVYHDRR
+1147 WKFYADVYHNRR
-1159 PEMFQGLQ
+1159 PEMFQGLH
-1167 LDPSIS
+1167 LDPGIS
-1173 EGRIAEPSGDYLV
+1173 EGRIAEASGDFLV

-1196 APSKFIN
+1196 APFKFIN

-1212 NLGTG
+1212 NLGIG
-1217 ISSAALAV
+1217 IASESLAV
-1225 DMAYKDPLVINTAS
+1225 DMAYKDPLVTNSAA
-1239 WSFPTPTNAFA
+1239 WSFPNPTNALA

-1269 KSSVANIAGDGEE
+1269 KSPVANIEGDSEG
-1282 HIGDRHHWKWWSGS
+1282 HIVDRHHWKWWSGS

-1306 LLDTFSTALTEN
+1306 LFDTFSTALTEN
-1318 AGRGQ
+1318 AARGQ
-1323 IGVNQTNLSAWSAIL
+1323 IGVNQTNLSAWSAML
-1338 SGVPVIQNQAVGE
+1338 SGVPVLRRLN
-1351 RIPWASDRFDDRFK
+1351 SDGTNLV
-1365 ALQVLINKEWQAF
+1365 ATVLD
-1378 TNNNT
+1378 
-1383 SFLPYKHTSTVIA
+1383 
-1396 PAGGNNNSALF
+1396 PAGGNGSSF
-1407 RIVAGNTVK
+1407 VQKIVAGYTINGVYRRGIVSGFVHTNGWPG
-1416 IDRYLANNL
+1416 DPL
-1425 LTNFAVIHGFTHTN
+1425 LTVTGPDGN
-1439 PISGGSIVNGK
+1439 PLTLPK
-1450 LVSSRSL
+1450 ARRSL
-1457 NRYISVGEICSVP
+1457 PRFQSVGEICSVE
-1470 TLSIGSP
+1470 TLSVGSP
-1477 FLDDAIRNPLNPDQP
+1477 LLENVEYDESNPGRTFRP
-1492 WVPDEV
+1492 VPDEV

-1512 EEPRYVI
+1512 EEPRYVV

>member
-26 TITAVAFLMVAR
+26 TITAVAFLTVAR
-38 RERSAVA
+38 RERAAVA

-67 ILAQIASSGMRESPT
+67 ILAQIASSGLRESPT

-91 PFYTRGFTAA
+91 PFYIPGRTTA
-101 GQGLPLGA
+101 GQGLPLGG

-160 IGRMDTRVDSFE
+160 TGRLDTRVDSFE

-187 NGYILQR
+187 NGYIFQR
-194 DITGRAIGTNRV
+194 NVGGVAIDTNRV

-248 NYAHNQAR
+248 NHAHNQAR
-256 NPDATS
+256 NPDATT
-262 SQFFR
+262 SQFLR
-267 NQGVAPWELNMAGL
+267 NQGVATWELNLAGL

-294 YSTTAANTGL
+294 YSTNAANTGL
-304 TFEHALNLWTHRR
+304 TFDHALNVWLNRR
-317 VATVTGRATARDI
+317 VATVAGRATAQDI

-335 RSQLGAAGDT
+335 RPQMGVAGDT

-361 DGPLIQSLAQIR
+361 DGPLIQSLAQVR
-373 NPRLLNPQN
+373 NPRLLN
-382 DDGDNAPRRW
+382 DGDNVTRRW
-392 SGGDVAN
+392 SGGDVSN
-399 PYLTPFS
+399 PYLTPFP
-406 LLSDPTLLPLGAN
+406 LLSDPNLLPLGPN

-432 FAGQLVSTVQASNS
+432 FAGQLMSPVQASNS

-467 RIEIGVDLANR
+467 RIEVGVDLANR

-492 DPDGSQPY
+492 DPEGAQSF
-500 SANLVTTNGES
+500 SANVVATNGAS
-511 GSKARATALVP
+511 GSAARATALVP

-528 VSLAGDRLLR
+528 VQLAGDRLLR
-538 KEFSNGLPELG
+538 KEFSNGLPELA
-549 NFNFYDPTKPSTK
+549 NFNFYDPANPSSK
-562 LTVPKAKEEA
+562 LAVPQAKEAA
-572 AHGVAI
+572 AHGIAI

-584 TNAVGSRGQNIAV
+584 TNAVGSGGRNQAV
-597 SKTNHT
+597 SLTNHT

-621 RTNIPGGLGSEPF
+621 RTNIVGGLSSEPF
-634 PPHVFRPTFYRE
+634 PPNVFRPSFYRE
-646 DQDDPRNPGKKLSV
+646 EQDDPRNPGRRLSV
-660 VRLAGM
+660 VRLAGL

-672 FTQVLNTAWTNW
+672 VTQVLNTAWTNW
-684 MDFENPTS
+684 MDFENPID
-692 VTNLSTDPSLPTRTN
+692 VANLSTDPSLPTRTN
-707 VFGVPYLVGTKQNE
+707 VFGIPYLVGTKQNQ
-721 TGPNARG
+721 TGPNALG

-739 RVRTGRRLLLE
+739 RVRTGRRLMLE

-762 TSLSALGVVKYG
+762 TTLSALGVVKYG

-808 WTEVCLYDASLATVA
+808 WTEVSLYDANLATAA

-843 VQNPMVYNRTNYA
+843 VQNPMVFTRTNYS

-884 LNTNTTFGLV
+884 LNTNTVFGLV
-894 YNPVTGRV
+894 YNPVLGRI
-902 FPLTETNNLLAMFPM
+902 FPLTETNNPLAMFPM

-943 DSFVPARLLDFVN
+943 DSFVPSRLLDFVN

-976 ILPGSSGDAGLD
+976 TLPGISGDAGID
-988 QGFDNTGGSLG
+988 QGFDNTGGNLG
-999 GGGGSVQPLR
+999 GGAGSVRPLR
-1009 MADLWQTNFLAGR
+1009 MAELWQTNFLAGR
-1022 VIPSGFENQFSA
+1022 TIPLGFENQFSA
-1034 SLNPLRVLQFWE
+1034 SLNPLRVLQLWE
-1046 APVVPGVITTG
+1046 APVVPGIVTTG

-1079 SSQVI
+1079 SAQVV
-1084 ARREMDRLLA
+1084 ARRELDRLLA

-1113 VHLTDRRMAND
+1113 IHLTDRRMAND

-1159 PEMFQGLQ
+1159 PEMFQGLL
-1167 LDPSIS
+1167 LDPAIS
-1173 EGRIAEPSGDYLV
+1173 EGRIAEPSGDFLV

-1196 APSKFIN
+1196 APYKFVN
-1203 AYAPWGVSA
+1203 AYAPWGISA

-1217 ISSAALAV
+1217 IPSPALEV
-1225 DMAYKDPLVINTAS
+1225 DMAYKDPLVTNSAA

-1269 KSSVANIAGDGEE
+1269 KSSIANIEADSEG
-1282 HIGDRHHWKWWSGS
+1282 HIADRHHWKWWSGS
-1296 YGTHPTNDWA
+1296 HGTHPTNDWA

-1318 AGRGQ
+1318 AARGQ
-1323 IGVNQTNLSAWSAIL
+1323 IGVNQTNLPAWSAIL
-1338 SGVPVIQNQAVGE
+1338 SGVPVLRRLN
-1351 RIPWASDRFDDRFK
+1351 SDGTNLV
-1365 ALQVLINKEWQAF
+1365 ATVLDPAEGNGAAF
-1378 TNNNT
+1378 VQ
-1383 SFLPYKHTSTVIA
+1383 K
-1396 PAGGNNNSALF
+1396 
-1407 RIVAGNTVK
+1407 IVAGYTINGVF
-1416 IDRYLANNL
+1416 R
-1425 LTNFAVIHGFTHTN
+1425 HGIASGFVHTN
-1439 PISGGSIVNGK
+1439 GWPGDPLVTVTGPDGK
-1450 LVSSRSL
+1450 SLTIPKARRSL
-1457 NRYISVGEICSVP
+1457 PRFQSVGEICSVE
-1470 TLSIGSP
+1470 TLSVGSP
-1477 FLDDAIRNPLNPDQP
+1477 LLENVEYDESNPGRTFRP
-1492 WVPDEV
+1492 VSDEV

>member
-91 PFYTRGFTAA
+91 PFYTRGLTAA

-109 AQSNQWYSALANV
+109 ALSNQWYSALANV

-194 DITGRAIGTNRV
+194 DVAGRAIGTNRV

-256 NPDATS
+256 NPDATT

-294 YSTTAANTGL
+294 YSTNAANTGL

-317 VATVTGRATARDI
+317 VATVTGRATAQEI
-330 LAEDS
+330 LTEDS

-345 AAASRVLPLN
+345 AAASRVLPSN

-361 DGPLIQSLAQIR
+361 DGPLIQSLAQVR
-373 NPRLLNPQN
+373 NPRLLN
-382 DDGDNAPRRW
+382 DGDNVTRRW

-419 RVIWTN
+419 RVVWTN

-492 DPDGSQPY
+492 DAEGTQSY
-500 SANLVTTNGES
+500 SANVVTTNGAS
-511 GSKARATALVP
+511 GKDARATALVP

-549 NFNFYDPTKPSTK
+549 NFNFYDPAKPSTK
-562 LTVPKAKEEA
+562 LAVPKAKEEA

-621 RTNIPGGLGSEPF
+621 RTNIVGGLGSEPF

-660 VRLAGM
+660 VRLAGL

-684 MDFENPTS
+684 MDFENPID
-692 VTNLSTDPSLPTRTN
+692 VANLSIDPSLPTRTN
-707 VFGVPYLVGTKQNE
+707 VFGIPYLVGTKQNQ
-721 TGPNARG
+721 TSTNALG

-782 TAAAEGWNSYLQAFP
+782 TAAAEAWNSYLQAFP

-838 NLPLS
+838 NLPLT
-843 VQNPMVYNRTNYA
+843 VQNPMVFNRTNYA
-856 LQVGNVVRIGNGNTG
+856 LQAGNVVRVGNGNTG
-871 YKSRWDAQEYIPA
+871 YKSRWDSQEYIPA

-956 IKSGTLES
+956 IKSGALES

-999 GGGGSVQPLR
+999 GGAGSVQPLR
-1009 MADLWQTNFLAGR
+1009 MAELWQTNFLAGR
-1022 VIPSGFENQFSA
+1022 VIPAGFENQFSA

-1046 APVVPGVITTG
+1046 APVVSGIVTTG

-1094 SGGNINGNRI
+1094 SGGSINGNRI

-1159 PEMFQGLQ
+1159 PELFQGLQ

-1217 ISSAALAV
+1217 IPSPALAV
-1225 DMAYKDPLVINTAS
+1225 DMAYKDPLVTNSAA
-1239 WSFPTPTNAFA
+1239 WSFPTPNNAFA

-1269 KSSVANIAGDGEE
+1269 KSSIANIESDGED
-1282 HIGDRHHWKWWSGS
+1282 HIADRYHWKWWSGS

-1338 SGVPVIQNQAVGE
+1338 SGVP
-1351 RIPWASDRFDDRFK
+1351 
-1365 ALQVLINKEWQAF
+1365 ALRRLNNDGNNLVATVLD
-1378 TNNNT
+1378 
-1383 SFLPYKHTSTVIA
+1383 
-1396 PAGGNNNSALF
+1396 PAGGNGASSLQK
-1407 RIVAGNTVK
+1407 IVAGYTT
-1416 IDRYLANNL
+1416 
-1425 LTNFAVIHGFTHTN
+1425 TNGGFPVFRRGIASGFVHTN
-1439 PISGGSIVNGK
+1439 GWPGDSLVTVTGPDGK
-1450 LVSSRSL
+1450 PLTLPKARRSL
-1457 NRYISVGEICSVP
+1457 PRFRSVGEICSVE
-1470 TLSIGSP
+1470 TLSVGSP
-1477 FLDDAIRNPLNPDQP
+1477 LLENVEYDETNPGRFRP
-1492 WVPDEV
+1492 VSDEV

>member
-26 TITAVAFLMVAR
+26 TITAVAFLTVAR
-38 RERSAVA
+38 RERAAVA

-67 ILAQIASSGMRESPT
+67 ILAQIASSGLRESPT

-91 PFYTRGFTAA
+91 PFYTRGLTAA
-101 GQGLPLGA
+101 GQGLPLGG

-160 IGRMDTRVDSFE
+160 IGRMDTQAASFE

-187 NGYILQR
+187 NGYIFQR
-194 DITGRAIGTNRV
+194 NVGGVAIDTNRV

-248 NYAHNQAR
+248 NHAHNQAR
-256 NPDATS
+256 NPEATT

-267 NQGVAPWELNMAGL
+267 NQGVASWELNMAGL
-281 FRDLNTNLWQTYA
+281 FRDLNTNLWQTYG
-294 YSTTAANTGL
+294 YSTNAANTGL
-304 TFEHALNLWTHRR
+304 TFEHALNLWANRR
-317 VATVTGRATARDI
+317 VATVAGRASAQDI
-330 LAEDS
+330 LTEDS
-335 RSQLGAAGDT
+335 RPQLGTAGDT
-345 AAASRVLPLN
+345 AAASRVLPFN

-361 DGPLIQSLAQIR
+361 DGPLIQSLAQVR
-373 NPRLLNPQN
+373 NPGLLN
-382 DDGDNAPRRW
+382 DGDNVTRRW
-392 SGGDVAN
+392 SGGDVSN
-399 PYLTPFS
+399 PYLTPFP
-406 LLSDPTLLPLGAN
+406 LLSDPTLLSLAGN

-432 FAGQLVSTVQASNS
+432 FAGQLVSPLQASNS

-455 LLGSVGTDSSDG
+455 LLGSVGTDGSDG
-467 RIEIGVDLANR
+467 RIEVGVDLANR
-478 YYRRSKLNLNYQVL
+478 YYRRAKLNLNYQVL
-492 DPDGSQPY
+492 DAEGAQSY
-500 SANLVTTNGES
+500 SANVVTTNGGS
-511 GSKARATALVP
+511 GSAARATALVP
-522 WTARTW
+522 WAARTW
-528 VSLAGDRLLR
+528 LQLAGDRLLR

-549 NFNFYDPTKPSTK
+549 NFNFYDPANPSSK
-562 LTVPKAKEEA
+562 LAVPQAKEAA
-572 AHGVAI
+572 AHGIAI

-584 TNAVGSRGQNIAV
+584 TNAVGSRAQNQVV
-597 SKTNHT
+597 SLTNHT

-621 RTNIPGGLGSEPF
+621 RTNIVGGLNSEPF

-646 DQDDPRNPGKKLSV
+646 EQDDPRNPGRRLSV
-660 VRLAGM
+660 VRLAGL

-684 MDFENPTS
+684 MDFENP
-692 VTNLSTDPSLPTRTN
+692 VDVANLSIDPSLPTRTN
-707 VFGVPYLVGTKQNE
+707 VFGIPYLVGTKQNQ
-721 TGPNARG
+721 TGPNALG

-739 RVRTGRRLLLE
+739 RVRTGRRLMLE
-750 RQPNGAVRPTNE
+750 RQPNGAARPTNE
-762 TSLSALGVVKYG
+762 TTLSALGVVKYG

-808 WTEVCLYDASLATVA
+808 WTEVSLYDANLATAA

-843 VQNPMVYNRTNYA
+843 AQNPMVFNRTNYA

-884 LNTNTTFGLV
+884 LNTNTVFGLV
-894 YNPVTGRV
+894 YNPVLGRI
-902 FPLTETNNLLAMFPM
+902 FPISETNNPLAMFPM

-943 DSFVPARLLDFVN
+943 DSFVPARLLDLVN
-956 IKSGTLES
+956 LKSGTLES
-964 NLLENLMYTANG
+964 NLLENLMYTADG
-976 ILPGSSGDAGLD
+976 ILPGISGDAGID
-988 QGFDNTGGSLG
+988 QGFDNTGGNLG
-999 GGGGSVQPLR
+999 GGAGSVRPLR
-1009 MADLWQTNFLAGR
+1009 MAELWQTNFLAGR
-1022 VIPSGFENQFSA
+1022 TIPLGFENQFSA

-1046 APVVPGVITTG
+1046 APVVPGIVTTG

-1079 SSQVI
+1079 SAQVV
-1084 ARREMDRLLA
+1084 ARRELDRLLA

-1113 VHLTDRRMAND
+1113 IHLTDRRMAND

-1134 QPGGLVYTYPEGY
+1134 QPGGVVYTYPEGY

-1159 PEMFQGLQ
+1159 PEMFRGLQ
-1167 LDPSIS
+1167 LDPAIS
-1173 EGRIAEPSGDYLV
+1173 EGRIAEASGDFLV

-1196 APSKFIN
+1196 APSKYIN

-1217 ISSAALAV
+1217 IVSPALDV
-1225 DMAYKDPLVINTAS
+1225 DMAYKDPLVTNSAA
-1239 WSFPTPTNAFA
+1239 WSFPTPTNALA
-1250 SIGQLG
+1250 SVGQLG

-1269 KSSVANIAGDGEE
+1269 KSAIANIDADSEG
-1282 HIGDRHHWKWWSGS
+1282 HIADRHHWKWWSGS

-1318 AGRGQ
+1318 AARGQ

-1338 SGVPVIQNQAVGE
+1338 SGVPVLRRLN
-1351 RIPWASDRFDDRFK
+1351 SDGTNLV
-1365 ALQVLINKEWQAF
+1365 ATVLD
-1378 TNNNT
+1378 
-1383 SFLPYKHTSTVIA
+1383 
-1396 PAGGNNNSALF
+1396 PAGGNGASF
-1407 RIVAGNTVK
+1407 VQKIVAGYTINGVFRRGIVSGFVHTNGWPG
-1416 IDRYLANNL
+1416 DPL
-1425 LTNFAVIHGFTHTN
+1425 LTVTGPDGN
-1439 PISGGSIVNGK
+1439 PLILPK
-1450 LVSSRSL
+1450 ARRSL
-1457 NRYISVGEICSVP
+1457 PRFQSVGEICSVE
-1470 TLSIGSP
+1470 TLSVGSP
-1477 FLDDAIRNPLNPDQP
+1477 LLENVEYDESNPGRTFRP
-1492 WVPDEV
+1492 VSDEV

>member
-26 TITAVAFLMVAR
+26 TITAVAFLTVAR
-38 RERSAVA
+38 RERAAVA

-67 ILAQIASSGMRESPT
+67 ILAQIASSGLRESPT

-91 PFYTRGFTAA
+91 PFYTRGLTAA
-101 GQGLPLGA
+101 GQGLPLGG

-160 IGRMDTRVDSFE
+160 TGRLDTRVDSFE

-187 NGYILQR
+187 NGYIFQR
-194 DITGRAIGTNRV
+194 NVGGVAIDTNRV

-248 NYAHNQAR
+248 NHAHNQAR
-256 NPDATS
+256 NPDATT
-262 SQFFR
+262 SQFLR
-267 NQGVAPWELNMAGL
+267 NQGVATWELNLAGL

-294 YSTTAANTGL
+294 YSTNAANTGL
-304 TFEHALNLWTHRR
+304 TFDHALNVWLNRR
-317 VATVTGRATARDI
+317 VATVAGRASAQDI

-335 RSQLGAAGDT
+335 RPQMGVAGDT

-361 DGPLIQSLAQIR
+361 DGPLIQSLAQVR
-373 NPRLLNPQN
+373 NPRLLN
-382 DDGDNAPRRW
+382 DGDNVTRRW
-392 SGGDVAN
+392 SGGDVSN
-399 PYLTPFS
+399 PYLTPFP
-406 LLSDPTLLPLGAN
+406 LLSDPNLLPLGPN

-432 FAGQLVSTVQASNS
+432 FAGQLMSPVQASNS

-467 RIEIGVDLANR
+467 RIEVGVDLANR

-492 DPDGSQPY
+492 DPEGAQSF
-500 SANLVTTNGES
+500 SANVVATNGAS
-511 GSKARATALVP
+511 GSAARATALVP

-528 VSLAGDRLLR
+528 VQLAGDRLLR
-538 KEFSNGLPELG
+538 KEFSNGLPELA
-549 NFNFYDPTKPSTK
+549 NFNFYDPANPSSK
-562 LTVPKAKEEA
+562 LDVPQAKEAA
-572 AHGVAI
+572 AHGIAI

-584 TNAVGSRGQNIAV
+584 TNAVGSGGRNQAV
-597 SKTNHT
+597 SLTNHT

-621 RTNIPGGLGSEPF
+621 RTNIVGGLSSEPF
-634 PPHVFRPTFYRE
+634 PPNVFRPSFYRE
-646 DQDDPRNPGKKLSV
+646 EQDDPRNPGRRLSV
-660 VRLAGM
+660 VRLAGL

-672 FTQVLNTAWTNW
+672 VTQVLNTAWTNW
-684 MDFENPTS
+684 MDFENPID
-692 VTNLSTDPSLPTRTN
+692 VANLSTDPSLPTRTN
-707 VFGVPYLVGTKQNE
+707 VFGIPYLVGTKQNQ
-721 TGPNARG
+721 TGPNALG

-739 RVRTGRRLLLE
+739 RVRTGRRLMLE

-762 TSLSALGVVKYG
+762 TTLSALGVVKYG

-808 WTEVCLYDASLATVA
+808 WTEVSLYDANLATAA

-843 VQNPMVYNRTNYA
+843 VQNPMVFTRTNYS

-884 LNTNTTFGLV
+884 LNTNTVFGLV
-894 YNPVTGRV
+894 YNPVLGRI
-902 FPLTETNNLLAMFPM
+902 FPLTETNNPLAMFPM

-943 DSFVPARLLDFVN
+943 DSYVPARLLDFVN

-976 ILPGSSGDAGLD
+976 TLPGISGDAGID
-988 QGFDNTGGSLG
+988 QGFDNTGGNLG
-999 GGGGSVQPLR
+999 GGAGSVRPLR
-1009 MADLWQTNFLAGR
+1009 MAELWQTNFLAGR
-1022 VIPSGFENQFSA
+1022 TIPLGFENQFSA
-1034 SLNPLRVLQFWE
+1034 SLNPLRVLQLWE
-1046 APVVPGVITTG
+1046 APVVPGIVTTG

-1079 SSQVI
+1079 SAQVV
-1084 ARREMDRLLA
+1084 ARRELDRLLA

-1113 VHLTDRRMAND
+1113 IHLTDRRMAND

-1159 PEMFQGLQ
+1159 PEMFQGLL
-1167 LDPSIS
+1167 LDPAIS
-1173 EGRIAEPSGDYLV
+1173 EGRIAEPSGDFLV

-1196 APSKFIN
+1196 APYKFVN
-1203 AYAPWGVSA
+1203 AYAPWGISA

-1217 ISSAALAV
+1217 IPSPALEV
-1225 DMAYKDPLVINTAS
+1225 DMAYKDPLVTNSAA

-1269 KSSVANIAGDGEE
+1269 KSSIANIEADSEG
-1282 HIGDRHHWKWWSGS
+1282 HIADRHHWKWWSGS
-1296 YGTHPTNDWA
+1296 HGTHPTNDWA
-1306 LLDTFSTALTEN
+1306 LLDTFSTAITEN
-1318 AGRGQ
+1318 AARGQ
-1323 IGVNQTNLSAWSAIL
+1323 IGVNQTNLPAWSAIL
-1338 SGVPVIQNQAVGE
+1338 SGVPVLRRLN
-1351 RIPWASDRFDDRFK
+1351 SDGTNLV
-1365 ALQVLINKEWQAF
+1365 ATVLDPAEGNGAAF
-1378 TNNNT
+1378 VQ
-1383 SFLPYKHTSTVIA
+1383 K
-1396 PAGGNNNSALF
+1396 
-1407 RIVAGNTVK
+1407 IVAGYTINGVF
-1416 IDRYLANNL
+1416 R
-1425 LTNFAVIHGFTHTN
+1425 HGIASGFVHTN
-1439 PISGGSIVNGK
+1439 GWPGDPLVTVTGPDGK
-1450 LVSSRSL
+1450 SLTIPKARRSL
-1457 NRYISVGEICSVP
+1457 PRFQSVGEICSVE
-1470 TLSIGSP
+1470 TLSVGSP
-1477 FLDDAIRNPLNPDQP
+1477 LLENVEYDESNPGRTFRP
-1492 WVPDEV
+1492 VSDEV

>member
-26 TITAVAFLMVAR
+26 TITAVAFLTVAR
-38 RERSAVA
+38 RERAAVA

-67 ILAQIASSGMRESPT
+67 ILAQIASSGLRESPT

-91 PFYTRGFTAA
+91 PFYIPGRTTA
-101 GQGLPLGA
+101 GQGLPLGG

-160 IGRMDTRVDSFE
+160 TGRLDTRVDSFE

-187 NGYILQR
+187 NGYIFQR
-194 DITGRAIGTNRV
+194 NVGGVAIDTNRV

-248 NYAHNQAR
+248 NHAHNQAR
-256 NPDATS
+256 NPDATT
-262 SQFFR
+262 SQFLR
-267 NQGVAPWELNMAGL
+267 NQGVATWELNLAGL

-294 YSTTAANTGL
+294 YSTNAANTGL
-304 TFEHALNLWTHRR
+304 TFDHALNVWLNRR
-317 VATVTGRATARDI
+317 VATVAGRATAQDI
-330 LAEDS
+330 LTEDS
-335 RSQLGAAGDT
+335 RPQMGVAGDT

-361 DGPLIQSLAQIR
+361 DGPLIQSLAQVR
-373 NPRLLNPQN
+373 NPRLLN
-382 DDGDNAPRRW
+382 DGDNVTRRW
-392 SGGDVAN
+392 SGGDVSN
-399 PYLTPFS
+399 PYLTPFP
-406 LLSDPTLLPLGAN
+406 LLSDPNLLPLGPN

-432 FAGQLVSTVQASNS
+432 FAGQLMSPVQASNS

-467 RIEIGVDLANR
+467 RIEVGVDLANR

-492 DPDGSQPY
+492 DPEGAQSF
-500 SANLVTTNGES
+500 SANVVATNGAS
-511 GSKARATALVP
+511 GSAARATALVP

-528 VSLAGDRLLR
+528 VQLAGDRLLR
-538 KEFSNGLPELG
+538 KEFSNGLPELA
-549 NFNFYDPTKPSTK
+549 NFNFYDPANPSSK
-562 LTVPKAKEEA
+562 LAVPQAKEAA
-572 AHGVAI
+572 AHGIAI

-584 TNAVGSRGQNIAV
+584 TNAVGSGGRNQAV
-597 SKTNHT
+597 SLTNHT

-621 RTNIPGGLGSEPF
+621 RTNIVGGLNSEPF
-634 PPHVFRPTFYRE
+634 PPNVFRPTFYRE

-660 VRLAGM
+660 VRLAGL

-672 FTQVLNTAWTNW
+672 VTQVLNTAWTNW
-684 MDFENPTS
+684 MDFENPID
-692 VTNLSTDPSLPTRTN
+692 VANLSTDPSLPTRTN
-707 VFGVPYLVGTKQNE
+707 VFGIPYLVGTKQNQ
-721 TGPNARG
+721 TGPNALG

-762 TSLSALGVVKYG
+762 TTLSALGVVKYG
-774 QYTFQVVN
+774 QYTFQVIN

-797 ANRPLRLIATN
+797 ANRSLRLIATN
-808 WTEVCLYDASLATVA
+808 WTEVCLYDGSLTNAA

-843 VQNPMVYNRTNYA
+843 GQNPMVYNRTNYA
-856 LQVGNVVRIGNGNTG
+856 LQVGNVVNIGSN
-871 YKSRWDAQEYIPA
+871 KSKARWLSGEYIPA
-884 LNTNTTFGLV
+884 LNTNTSFGLV
-894 YNPVTGRV
+894 YNPVLGRV
-902 FPLTETNNLLAMFPM
+902 FPITETNNLLAMFPM
-917 PGTRPDRLL
+917 PGTRPDRLI
-926 PKLTLAV
+926 PKLNIAV

-943 DSFVPARLLDFVN
+943 ESFVTNRLLDFVN
-956 IKSGTLES
+956 IKSGTVEKDI
-964 NLLENLMYTANG
+964 LENLVHTAGGLLPEVRGDSG
-976 ILPGSSGDAGLD
+976 INL
-988 QGFDNTGGSLG
+988 GFDNTGGNV
-999 GGGGSVQPLR
+999 GGSTASEWPNPMPR
-1009 MADLWQTNFLAGR
+1009 LWQTNFPAGG
-1022 VIPSGFENQFSA
+1022 VIPAGFESQFTA
-1034 SLNPLRVLQFWE
+1034 SLNPGLVRNLWVE
-1046 APVVPGVITTG
+1046 PRIPGFVTTG
-1057 DPRLDASLG
+1057 VPQEDAALG
-1066 LRAFLYGINSVPR
+1066 LKAFLYGINSVPR
-1079 SSQVI
+1079 SSQVV
-1084 ARREMDRLLA
+1084 ARRELDRLLA
-1094 SGGNINGNRI
+1094 SGGNPNGNRI

-1134 QPGGLVYTYPEGY
+1134 QPGGLVYTHPEGY
-1147 WKFYADVYHDRR
+1147 WKFYSDVYFNPNSEAPFDRR
-1159 PEMFQGLQ
+1159 PEDLQ
-1167 LDPSIS
+1167 LDPGVS
-1173 EGRIAEPSGDYLV
+1173 
-1186 TYVNRTNRVA
+1186 TNHVA
-1196 APSKFIN
+1196 APFKTIN
-1203 AYAPWGVSA
+1203 AYAPWGGRA
-1212 NLGTG
+1212 NLGFGIG
-1217 ISSAALAV
+1217 ISPNALSV
-1225 DMAYKDPLVINTAS
+1225 DMAYKDPLVTDSAA

-1269 KSSVANIAGDGEE
+1269 KSSIANIVGNGED
-1282 HIGDRHHWKWWSGS
+1282 HIADRYHWKWWSGS

-1338 SGVPVIQNQAVGE
+1338 SGVPVLRRLNNDGNNLVAT
-1351 RIPWASDRFDDRFK
+1351 
-1365 ALQVLINKEWQAF
+1365 VLD
-1378 TNNNT
+1378 
-1383 SFLPYKHTSTVIA
+1383 
-1396 PAGGNNNSALF
+1396 PAGANGASSLQKIVGGYITNGLF
-1407 RIVAGNTVK
+1407 R
-1416 IDRYLANNL
+1416 
-1425 LTNFAVIHGFTHTN
+1425 HGIASGFIHTN
-1439 PISGGSIVNGK
+1439 GWPGDPLVTVTGPDGK
-1450 LVSSRSL
+1450 SLTIPKARRSL
-1457 NRYISVGEICSVP
+1457 PRFQSVGEICSVE
-1470 TLSIGSP
+1470 TLSVGSP
-1477 FLDDAIRNPLNPDQP
+1477 LLENVEYDESNPGRTFRP
-1492 WVPDEV
+1492 VSDEV

>member
-26 TITAVAFLMVAR
+26 TITAVAFLTVAR
-38 RERSAVA
+38 RERAAVA

-67 ILAQIASSGMRESPT
+67 ILAQIASSGLRESPT

-91 PFYTRGFTAA
+91 PFYTRGLTAA

-160 IGRMDTRVDSFE
+160 IGRMDTQAASFE

-194 DITGRAIGTNRV
+194 NVQGGAIGTNRV

-248 NYAHNQAR
+248 NHAHNQAR
-256 NPDATS
+256 NPDATT
-262 SQFFR
+262 SQFLR
-267 NQGVAPWELNMAGL
+267 NQGVATWELNLAGL

-294 YSTTAANTGL
+294 YSTNAANTGL
-304 TFEHALNLWTHRR
+304 TFDHALNLWANRR
-317 VATVTGRATARDI
+317 VATVAGRATAQDI

-335 RSQLGAAGDT
+335 RPQMGVAGDT

-361 DGPLIQSLAQIR
+361 DGPLIQSLAQVR
-373 NPRLLNPQN
+373 NPRLLN
-382 DDGDNAPRRW
+382 DGDNVTRRW
-392 SGGDVAN
+392 SGGDVSN
-399 PYLTPFS
+399 PYLTPFP
-406 LLSDPTLLPLGAN
+406 LLSDPNLLPLGPN

-425 LDTRRTA
+425 LDTRRRG
-432 FAGQLVSTVQASNS
+432 FAGQLMSTVQASNS

-467 RIEIGVDLANR
+467 RIEVGVDLANR

-492 DPDGSQPY
+492 DPEGAQSF
-500 SANLVTTNGES
+500 SANVVATNGAS
-511 GSKARATALVP
+511 GSAARATALVP
-522 WTARTW
+522 WAARTW
-528 VSLAGDRLLR
+528 VQLAGDRLLR

-549 NFNFYDPTKPSTK
+549 NFNFYDPANPNSK
-562 LTVPKAKEEA
+562 LAVPKAKEEA

-584 TNAVGSRGQNIAV
+584 TNAVAPRSRRFAV
-597 SKTNHT
+597 SQTNHV

-621 RTNIPGGLGSEPF
+621 RTNIVGGLNTEPF

-660 VRLAGM
+660 VRLAGL

-672 FTQVLNTAWTNW
+672 VTQVLNTAWTNW
-684 MDFENPTS
+684 MDFENPID
-692 VTNLSTDPSLPTRTN
+692 VANLSVDPSVPTRTN
-707 VFGVPYLVGTKQNE
+707 VFGIPYLVGTKQNQ
-721 TGPNARG
+721 TGPNALG

-739 RVRTGRRLLLE
+739 RVRTGRRLMLE

-762 TSLSALGVVKYG
+762 TTLSALGVVKYG

-808 WTEVCLYDASLATVA
+808 WTEVSLYDANLATAA

-843 VQNPMVYNRTNYA
+843 VQNPMVFTRTNYS

-884 LNTNTTFGLV
+884 LNTNTVFGLV
-894 YNPVTGRV
+894 YNPVLGRI
-902 FPLTETNNLLAMFPM
+902 FPLTETNNPLAMFPM

-976 ILPGSSGDAGLD
+976 TLPGISGDAGID
-988 QGFDNTGGSLG
+988 QGFDNTGGNLG
-999 GGGGSVQPLR
+999 GGAGSVRPLR
-1009 MADLWQTNFLAGR
+1009 MAELWQTNFLAGR
-1022 VIPSGFENQFSA
+1022 TIPLGFENQFSA
-1034 SLNPLRVLQFWE
+1034 SLNPLRVLQLWE
-1046 APVVPGVITTG
+1046 APVVPGIVTTG

-1079 SSQVI
+1079 SAQVV
-1084 ARREMDRLLA
+1084 ARRELDRLLA

-1113 VHLTDRRMAND
+1113 IHLTDRRMAND

-1159 PEMFQGLQ
+1159 PEMFQGLL
-1167 LDPSIS
+1167 LDPAIS
-1173 EGRIAEPSGDYLV
+1173 EGRIAEPSGDFLV

-1196 APSKFIN
+1196 APYKFVN
-1203 AYAPWGVSA
+1203 AYAPWGISA

-1217 ISSAALAV
+1217 IPSPALEV
-1225 DMAYKDPLVINTAS
+1225 DMAYKDPLVTNSAA

-1269 KSSVANIAGDGEE
+1269 KSSIANIRAYSEGN
-1282 HIGDRHHWKWWSGS
+1282 IADRHHWKWWSGS

-1318 AGRGQ
+1318 AARGQ
-1323 IGVNQTNLSAWSAIL
+1323 IGVNQTNLPAWSAIL
-1338 SGVPVIQNQAVGE
+1338 SGVPVLRRLN
-1351 RIPWASDRFDDRFK
+1351 SDGTNLV
-1365 ALQVLINKEWQAF
+1365 ATVLDPAEGNGAAF
-1378 TNNNT
+1378 VQ
-1383 SFLPYKHTSTVIA
+1383 K
-1396 PAGGNNNSALF
+1396 
-1407 RIVAGNTVK
+1407 IVAGYMINGVF
-1416 IDRYLANNL
+1416 R
-1425 LTNFAVIHGFTHTN
+1425 HGIASGFIHTN
-1439 PISGGSIVNGK
+1439 GWPGDPLVTVTGPDGK
-1450 LVSSRSL
+1450 PLTIPKARRSL
-1457 NRYISVGEICSVP
+1457 PRFQSVGEICSVE
-1470 TLSIGSP
+1470 TLSVGSP
-1477 FLDDAIRNPLNPDQP
+1477 LLENVEYDESNPGRTFRP
-1492 WVPDEV
+1492 VSDEV

>member
-91 PFYTRGFTAA
+91 PFYTRGLTAA

-109 AQSNQWYSALANV
+109 ALSNQWYSALANV

-194 DITGRAIGTNRV
+194 DVAGRAIGTNRV

-256 NPDATS
+256 NPDATT

-317 VATVTGRATARDI
+317 VATVTGRATAQDI
-330 LAEDS
+330 IAEDS
-335 RSQLGAAGDT
+335 RSQLGGTGDG
-345 AAASRVLPLN
+345 AASRVLPSN

-361 DGPLIQSLAQIR
+361 DGPLIQSLAQVR
-373 NPRLLNPQN
+373 NPRLLN
-382 DDGDNAPRRW
+382 DGDNVTTRRW

-500 SANLVTTNGES
+500 SANLVATNGES
-511 GSKARATALVP
+511 GSKARATAMVP

-549 NFNFYDPTKPSTK
+549 NFNFYDPAKPSTK
-562 LTVPKAKEEA
+562 LAVPKAKEEA
-572 AHGVAI
+572 AHGIAI

-584 TNAVGSRGQNIAV
+584 TNAAGSRGQNIAV

-660 VRLAGM
+660 VRLAGL

-684 MDFENPTS
+684 MDFENPID
-692 VTNLSTDPSLPTRTN
+692 VANLSTDPSLPTRTN
-707 VFGVPYLVGTKQNE
+707 VFGIPYLVGTKQNQ
-721 TGPNARG
+721 TGTNALG

-808 WTEVCLYDASLATVA
+808 WTEVCLYDGSLTNAA

-843 VQNPMVYNRTNYA
+843 VQNPMVYNRTNYS
-856 LQVGNVVRIGNGNTG
+856 LQVGNVVNIGSN
-871 YKSRWDAQEYIPA
+871 KSKARWLGGEYIPA
-884 LNTNTTFGLV
+884 LNTNTSFGLV
-894 YNPVTGRV
+894 YNPVLGRV
-902 FPLTETNNLLAMFPM
+902 FPITETNNLLAMFPM
-917 PGTRPDRLL
+917 PGTRPDRLI
-926 PKLTLAV
+926 PKLNIAV

-943 DSFVPARLLDFVN
+943 ESFVTNRLLDFVN
-956 IKSGTLES
+956 IKSGTVEKDI
-964 NLLENLMYTANG
+964 LENLVHTFDGGLPDSAGDSG
-976 ILPGSSGDAGLD
+976 INL
-988 QGFDNTGGSLG
+988 GFDNIGGNLG
-999 GGGGSVQPLR
+999 GGTARQWQNPMSR
-1009 MADLWQTNFLAGR
+1009 LWQTNFPAGG
-1022 VIPSGFENQFSA
+1022 VIPAGFESQFIA
-1034 SLNPLRVLQFWE
+1034 SLNPDLVTDLWVQ
-1046 APVVPGVITTG
+1046 PQIPGLVTAG
-1057 DPRLDASLG
+1057 SPQKDAALG
-1066 LRAFLYGINSVPR
+1066 LKAFLYGINSVPR
-1079 SSQVI
+1079 SAQVV
-1084 ARREMDRLLA
+1084 ARRELDRLLA

-1113 VHLTDRRMAND
+1113 VLMTERRMAND
-1124 PMVHYTKEDL
+1124 PFVHYTKEDL
-1134 QPGGLVYTYPEGY
+1134 QPGGVVYTHPEGY
-1147 WKFYADVYHDRR
+1147 WKFFSDVYAERR
-1159 PEMFQGLQ
+1159 P
-1167 LDPSIS
+1167 SIFLGIQMERGFFDIPGS
-1173 EGRIAEPSGDYLV
+1173 
-1186 TYVNRTNRVA
+1186 RTNIGIPVR
-1196 APSKFIN
+1196 
-1203 AYAPWGVSA
+1203 AYSPWGDLSA
-1212 NLGTG
+1212 NLGFG
-1217 ISSAALAV
+1217 ALSPTLAL
-1225 DMAYKDPLVINTAS
+1225 DMAYKDPLVTDSAA
-1239 WSFPTPTNAFA
+1239 WSFPTPNNAFA

-1269 KSSVANIAGDGEE
+1269 KSSIANIEGEGDE

-1338 SGVPVIQNQAVGE
+1338 SGVP
-1351 RIPWASDRFDDRFK
+1351 
-1365 ALQVLINKEWQAF
+1365 ALRRLNNDGNNLVATVLD
-1378 TNNNT
+1378 
-1383 SFLPYKHTSTVIA
+1383 
-1396 PAGGNNNSALF
+1396 PAGGNGAAF
-1407 RIVAGNTVK
+1407 VHKIVAG
-1416 IDRYLANNL
+1416 YS
-1425 LTNFAVIHGFTHTN
+1425 TNGPNGLFRRGIASGFVHTN
-1439 PISGGSIVNGK
+1439 GWPGDSLVTVTGPDGK
-1450 LVSSRSL
+1450 PLTLPKARRSL
-1457 NRYISVGEICSVP
+1457 PRFRSVGEICSVE
-1470 TLSIGSP
+1470 TLSVGSP
-1477 FLDDAIRNPLNPDQP
+1477 LLENVEYDETNPGRFRP
-1492 WVPDEV
+1492 VSDEV

>member
-26 TITAVAFLMVAR
+26 TITAVAFLTVAR
-38 RERSAVA
+38 RERAAVA

-91 PFYTRGFTAA
+91 PFYTPGRTTA
-101 GQGLPLGA
+101 GQGLPLGG
-109 AQSNQWYSALANV
+109 AQSNAWYSALANV

-160 IGRMDTRVDSFE
+160 VGRMDTQAASFE

-182 GRFET
+182 GRFDT

-194 DITGRAIGTNRV
+194 NAQGGPIGTNRV

-224 HSGNNRFLYRIAYL
+224 HSGNNRFLYRIAYM

-248 NYAHNQAR
+248 NHAHNQAR
-256 NPDATS
+256 NPDAAT

-267 NQGVAPWELNMAGL
+267 NQGVATWELNMAGL
-281 FRDLNTNLWQTYA
+281 FRDLNTNLWQTYS
-294 YSTTAANTGL
+294 YSTNGANAGL
-304 TFEHALNLWTHRR
+304 TFEHALNLWANRR
-317 VATVTGRATARDI
+317 VATVPGHASAQDI
-330 LAEDS
+330 ITEDS
-335 RSQLGAAGDT
+335 RPQLGVAGDT
-345 AAASRVLPLN
+345 AAASRVLPFN

-361 DGPLIQSLAQIR
+361 DGPLIQSLAQVR
-373 NPRLLNPQN
+373 NPSLLN
-382 DDGDNAPRRW
+382 DGDNVARRW
-392 SGGDVAN
+392 SGGDVSN
-399 PYLTPFS
+399 PYLTPFP

-432 FAGQLVSTVQASNS
+432 FAGQLVSPVQASNS
-446 TYNAYTFYR
+446 TYDAYTFYR
-455 LLGSVGTDSSDG
+455 LLGSLGTDSSDG
-467 RIEIGVDLANR
+467 RIEVGVDLANR
-478 YYRRSKLNLNYQVL
+478 YYRRAKLNLNYQVL
-492 DPDGSQPY
+492 DAEGAQSY
-500 SANLVTTNGES
+500 SANVVTTNGGS
-511 GSKARATALVP
+511 GSAARATALVP
-522 WTARTW
+522 WAARNW
-528 VSLAGDRLLR
+528 LQLAGDRLLR

-549 NFNFYDPTKPSTK
+549 NFNFYDPANPSSK
-562 LTVPKAKEEA
+562 LAVPQAKEAA
-572 AHGVAI
+572 AHGIAI

-584 TNAVGSRGQNIAV
+584 TNAVGSRAQNQVV
-597 SKTNHT
+597 SLTNHT

-621 RTNIPGGLGSEPF
+621 RTNIVGGLNSEPF

-646 DQDDPRNPGKKLSV
+646 EQDDPRNPGRRLSV
-660 VRLAGM
+660 VRLAGL

-684 MDFENPTS
+684 MDFENP
-692 VTNLSTDPSLPTRTN
+692 VDVANLSIDPSLPTRTN
-707 VFGVPYLVGTKQNE
+707 VFGIPYLVGTKQNQ
-721 TGPNARG
+721 TGPNALG

-762 TSLSALGVVKYG
+762 TTLSALGVVKYG

-808 WTEVCLYDASLATVA
+808 WTEVSLYDANLATAA
-823 QPLGQPLFIPQPLNP
+823 QPLGQPLLIPQPLNP

-843 VQNPMVYNRTNYA
+843 AQNPMVFNRTNYA

-884 LNTNTTFGLV
+884 LNTNTVFGLV
-894 YNPVTGRV
+894 YNPVLGRI
-902 FPLTETNNLLAMFPM
+902 FPISETNNPLAMFPM

-956 IKSGTLES
+956 LKSGTLES
-964 NLLENLMYTANG
+964 NLLENLMYTADG
-976 ILPGSSGDAGLD
+976 ILPGISGDAGID
-988 QGFDNTGGSLG
+988 QGFDNTGGNLG
-999 GGGGSVQPLR
+999 GGAGAVRPLR
-1009 MADLWQTNFLAGR
+1009 MAELWQTNFLAGR
-1022 VIPSGFENQFSA
+1022 TIPLGFENQFSA
-1034 SLNPLRVLQFWE
+1034 SLNPLRVLQLWE
-1046 APVVPGVITTG
+1046 APVVPGIVTTG

-1079 SSQVI
+1079 SAQVV
-1084 ARREMDRLLA
+1084 ARRELDRLLA

-1134 QPGGLVYTYPEGY
+1134 QPGGVVYTHPEGY

-1159 PEMFQGLQ
+1159 PQMFQGLQ
-1167 LDPSIS
+1167 LDPAIS
-1173 EGRIAEPSGDYLV
+1173 EGRIAEASGDFLV

-1196 APSKFIN
+1196 APSKYIN

-1212 NLGTG
+1212 NLGIG
-1217 ISSAALAV
+1217 IASPALDV
-1225 DMAYKDPLVINTAS
+1225 DMAYKDPLVINTAA

-1269 KSSVANIAGDGEE
+1269 KSAIANIEADSES
-1282 HIGDRHHWKWWSGS
+1282 HIADRHHWKWWSGS

-1306 LLDTFSTALTEN
+1306 LLDIFSTALTEN
-1318 AGRGQ
+1318 AARGQ

-1338 SGVPVIQNQAVGE
+1338 SGVPVIQNQAVGN
-1351 RIPWASDRFDDRFK
+1351 RIPWLGDAFDARDK
-1365 ALQVLINKEWQAF
+1365 AKNDLLSKEWNAF
-1378 TNNNT
+1378 SKNDP
-1383 SFLPYKHTSTVIA
+1383 SLLPYRNVGTIIS
-1396 PAGGNNNSALF
+1396 PANGNANSPMA
-1407 RIVAGNTVK
+1407 RIVAGNTVE
-1416 IDRYLANNL
+1416 IDRYLENNRML
-1425 LTNFAVIHGFTHTN
+1425 NLAIVNGFTHTN
-1439 PISGGSIVNGK
+1439 PIPGSPIVNGEQ
-1450 LVSSRSL
+1450 VPRRSL
-1457 NRYISVGEICSVP
+1457 PRHVSVGEICSVP

-1477 FLDDAIRNPLNPDQP
+1477 FLDDAIRNPFNPDQP
-1492 WVPDEV
+1492 WVSDEV
-1498 VERIPQQILSLLKA
+1498 VERIPQQILSLLKT
-1512 EEPRYVI
+1512 EEPRYVV

>member
-1 MKRLSPQSSRRGVAL
+1 
-16 VITLIMLSVV
+16 
-26 TITAVAFLMVAR
+26 
-38 RERSAVA
+38 
-45 AAGEQADVRI
+45 
-55 AADAALN
+55 
-62 RARAR
+62 
-67 ILAQIASSGMRESPT
+67 LAQ
-82 LFVSTNFIA
+82 V
-91 PFYTRGFTAA
+91 
-101 GQGLPLGA
+101 
-109 AQSNQWYSALANV
+109 
-122 SYLYQGRPFDLNN
+122 
-135 TAEILEYRRMLA
+135 
-147 NLYYDPRV
+147 
-155 PVVAR
+155 
-160 IGRMDTRVDSFE
+160 
-172 DRFYLDLNRN
+172 
-182 GRFET
+182 
-187 NGYILQR
+187 
-194 DITGRAIGTNRV
+194 
-206 WHVGD
+206 
-211 PEWIGVLADPDRP
+211 
-224 HSGNNRFLYRIAYL
+224 
-238 VVPADQTVDL
+238 
-248 NYAHNQAR
+248 
-256 NPDATS
+256 
-262 SQFFR
+262 
-267 NQGVAPWELNMAGL
+267 
-281 FRDLNTNLWQTYA
+281 
-294 YSTTAANTGL
+294 
-304 TFEHALNLWTHRR
+304 
-317 VATVTGRATARDI
+317 
-330 LAEDS
+330 
-335 RSQLGAAGDT
+335 
-345 AAASRVLPLN
+345 
-355 GVDDLS
+355 
-361 DGPLIQSLAQIR
+361 R
-373 NPRLLNPQN
+373 NPRLLN
-382 DDGDNAPRRW
+382 DGDNVTTRRW

-467 RIEIGVDLANR
+467 RIEVGVDLANR

-492 DPDGSQPY
+492 DAEGTQSY
-500 SANLVTTNGES
+500 SANVVSTNGAS
-511 GSKARATALVP
+511 GTAARATALVP

-549 NFNFYDPTKPSTK
+549 NFNFYDPAKPSTK
-562 LTVPKAKEEA
+562 LTVPEAKEEA
-572 AHGVAI
+572 AHGIAI

-584 TNAVGSRGQNIAV
+584 TNAVGSRGRNIAV

-621 RTNIPGGLGSEPF
+621 RTNIVGGLNSEPF

-660 VRLAGM
+660 VRLAGL

-684 MDFENPTS
+684 MDFEN
-692 VTNLSTDPSLPTRTN
+692 TNDVNSLSTDPSLPTRTN

-721 TGPNARG
+721 TGLNARG
-728 LPKFNEAFWQT
+728 LPKFNEAFWQS

-808 WTEVCLYDASLATVA
+808 WTEVCLYDTSLATVA

-838 NLPLS
+838 NLPLT
-843 VQNPMVYNRTNYA
+843 VQNPMVFNRTNYA
-856 LQVGNVVRIGNGNTG
+856 LQAGNVVRIGNGNTG

-884 LNTNTTFGLV
+884 LNTNSVFGLV

-999 GGGGSVQPLR
+999 GGAGSVQPLR
-1009 MADLWQTNFLAGR
+1009 MAELWQTNFLAGR
-1022 VIPSGFENQFSA
+1022 VIPAGFENQFSA

-1094 SGGNINGNRI
+1094 SGGSINGNRI

-1159 PEMFQGLQ
+1159 PELFQGLQ

-1203 AYAPWGVSA
+1203 AYAPWGVTA

-1217 ISSAALAV
+1217 IPSPALAV
-1225 DMAYKDPLVINTAS
+1225 DMAYKDPLVTNSAA

-1269 KSSVANIAGDGEE
+1269 KSSIANIESDGED
-1282 HIGDRHHWKWWSGS
+1282 HIADRHHWKWWSGS

-1338 SGVPVIQNQAVGE
+1338 SGVP
-1351 RIPWASDRFDDRFK
+1351 
-1365 ALQVLINKEWQAF
+1365 ALRRLNNDGNNLVATVLD
-1378 TNNNT
+1378 
-1383 SFLPYKHTSTVIA
+1383 
-1396 PAGGNNNSALF
+1396 PAGGNGASSLQK
-1407 RIVAGNTVK
+1407 IVAGYSPNGPNGLFRRG
-1416 IDRYLANNL
+1416 IAS
-1425 LTNFAVIHGFTHTN
+1425 GFVHTN
-1439 PISGGSIVNGK
+1439 GWPGDSLVTVTGPDGK
-1450 LVSSRSL
+1450 PLTLPKARRSL
-1457 NRYISVGEICSVP
+1457 PRFRSVGEICSVE
-1470 TLSIGSP
+1470 TLSVGSP
-1477 FLDDAIRNPLNPDQP
+1477 LLENVEYDEANPGRFRP
-1492 WVPDEV
+1492 VSDEV

>member
-26 TITAVAFLMVAR
+26 TITAVAFLTVAR
-38 RERSAVA
+38 RERAAVA

-67 ILAQIASSGMRESPT
+67 ILAQIASSGLRESPT

-91 PFYTRGFTAA
+91 PFYTRGLTAA

-160 IGRMDTRVDSFE
+160 IGRMDTQAASFE

-194 DITGRAIGTNRV
+194 NVQGGAIGTNRV

-248 NYAHNQAR
+248 NHAHNQAR
-256 NPDATS
+256 NPDATT
-262 SQFFR
+262 SQFLR
-267 NQGVAPWELNMAGL
+267 NQGVATWELNLAGL

-294 YSTTAANTGL
+294 YSTNAANTGL
-304 TFEHALNLWTHRR
+304 TFDHALNVWLNRR
-317 VATVTGRATARDI
+317 VATVPGRATAQDI
-330 LAEDS
+330 LTEDS
-335 RSQLGAAGDT
+335 RPQMGVAGDT

-361 DGPLIQSLAQIR
+361 DGPLIQSLAQVR
-373 NPRLLNPQN
+373 NPRLLN
-382 DDGDNAPRRW
+382 DGDNVTRRW
-392 SGGDVAN
+392 SGGDVSN
-399 PYLTPFS
+399 PYLTPFP
-406 LLSDPTLLPLGAN
+406 LLSDPNLLPLGPN

-432 FAGQLVSTVQASNS
+432 FTGQLMSTVQASNS

-467 RIEIGVDLANR
+467 RIEVGVDLANR

-492 DPDGSQPY
+492 DPEGAQSF
-500 SANLVTTNGES
+500 SANVVATNGAS
-511 GSKARATALVP
+511 GSAARATALVP

-528 VSLAGDRLLR
+528 VQLAGDRLLR

-549 NFNFYDPTKPSTK
+549 NFNFYDPANPSSK
-562 LTVPKAKEEA
+562 LAVPQAKEAA
-572 AHGVAI
+572 AHGIAI

-584 TNAVGSRGQNIAV
+584 TNAVGSGGRNQAV
-597 SKTNHT
+597 SLTNHT

-621 RTNIPGGLGSEPF
+621 RTNIVGGLSSEPF
-634 PPHVFRPTFYRE
+634 PPNVFRPSFYRE
-646 DQDDPRNPGKKLSV
+646 EQDDPRNPGRRLSV
-660 VRLAGM
+660 VRLAGL

-672 FTQVLNTAWTNW
+672 VTQVLNTAWTNW
-684 MDFENPTS
+684 MDFENPID
-692 VTNLSTDPSLPTRTN
+692 VANLSTDPSLPTRTN
-707 VFGVPYLVGTKQNE
+707 VFGIPYLVGTKQNQ
-721 TGPNARG
+721 TGPNALG

-739 RVRTGRRLLLE
+739 RVRTGRRLMLE

-762 TSLSALGVVKYG
+762 TTLSALGVVKYG

-808 WTEVCLYDASLATVA
+808 WTEVSLYDANLATAA

-843 VQNPMVYNRTNYA
+843 VQNPMVFNRTNYS

-884 LNTNTTFGLV
+884 LNTNTVFGLV
-894 YNPVTGRV
+894 YNPVLGRI
-902 FPLTETNNLLAMFPM
+902 FPLTETNNPLAMFPM

-976 ILPGSSGDAGLD
+976 TLPGISGDAGID
-988 QGFDNTGGSLG
+988 QGFDNTGGNLG
-999 GGGGSVQPLR
+999 GGAGSVRPLR
-1009 MADLWQTNFLAGR
+1009 MAELWQTNFLAGR
-1022 VIPSGFENQFSA
+1022 TIPLGFENQFSA
-1034 SLNPLRVLQFWE
+1034 SLNPLRVLQLWE
-1046 APVVPGVITTG
+1046 APVVPGIVTTG

-1079 SSQVI
+1079 SAQVV
-1084 ARREMDRLLA
+1084 ARRELDRLLA

-1113 VHLTDRRMAND
+1113 IHLTDRRMAND

-1159 PEMFQGLQ
+1159 PEMFQGLL
-1167 LDPSIS
+1167 LDPAIS
-1173 EGRIAEPSGDYLV
+1173 EGRIAEPSGDFLV

-1196 APSKFIN
+1196 APYKFVN
-1203 AYAPWGVSA
+1203 AYAPWGISA

-1217 ISSAALAV
+1217 IPSPALEV
-1225 DMAYKDPLVINTAS
+1225 DMAYKDPLVTNSAA

-1269 KSSVANIAGDGEE
+1269 KSAIANIEADSQG
-1282 HIGDRHHWKWWSGS
+1282 HIADRHHWKWWSGS
-1296 YGTHPTNDWA
+1296 HGTHPTNDWA
-1306 LLDTFSTALTEN
+1306 LLDTFSTAITEN
-1318 AGRGQ
+1318 ASRGQ
-1323 IGVNQTNLSAWSAIL
+1323 IGVNQTNLPAWSAIL
-1338 SGVPVIQNQAVGE
+1338 SGVPVLRRLN
-1351 RIPWASDRFDDRFK
+1351 SDGTNLV
-1365 ALQVLINKEWQAF
+1365 ATVLDPAEGNGAAF
-1378 TNNNT
+1378 VQ
-1383 SFLPYKHTSTVIA
+1383 K
-1396 PAGGNNNSALF
+1396 
-1407 RIVAGNTVK
+1407 IVAGYTINGVF
-1416 IDRYLANNL
+1416 R
-1425 LTNFAVIHGFTHTN
+1425 HGIASGFVHTN
-1439 PISGGSIVNGK
+1439 GWPGDQLFTVTGTDGK
-1450 LVSSRSL
+1450 PLIIPKARRSL
-1457 NRYISVGEICSVP
+1457 PRFQSVGEICSVE
-1470 TLSIGSP
+1470 TLSVGSP
-1477 FLDDAIRNPLNPDQP
+1477 LLENVEYDESNPGRTFRP
-1492 WVPDEV
+1492 VSDEV

-1512 EEPRYVI
+1512 EEPRYVV

>member
-38 RERSAVA
+38 RERAAVA
-45 AAGEQADVRI
+45 AAGEQADARI

-67 ILAQIASSGMRESPT
+67 ILAQISSSGLREAPT

-91 PFYTRGFTAA
+91 PLYVPGLTAA
-101 GQGLPLGA
+101 GQGLPVGA

-122 SYLYQGRPFDLNN
+122 SYSYRGRAFDLNN

-160 IGRMDTRVDSFE
+160 TGRLDTRADSFE

-182 GRFET
+182 GRFDT

-194 DITGRAIGTNRV
+194 NVQGVAIGNNRL

-248 NYAHNQAR
+248 NFVHNQAR
-256 NPDATS
+256 NPDDATTS
-262 SQFFR
+262 RFFR

-294 YSTTAANTGL
+294 YSTNAANTGL
-304 TFEHALNLWTHRR
+304 TFDHALNVWLNRR
-317 VATVTGRATARDI
+317 VATVAGRATAQDI
-330 LAEDS
+330 LTEDS
-335 RSQLGAAGDT
+335 RPQLGSAGDT
-345 AAASRVLPLN
+345 TAASRVLPVN
-355 GVDDLS
+355 GVDDFS
-361 DGPLIQSLAQIR
+361 DGPLIQSLDQVR
-373 NPRLLNPQN
+373 NPRLLA
-382 DDGDNAPRRW
+382 DGDLVTRRW
-392 SGGDVAN
+392 SGGDVSN
-399 PYLTPFS
+399 PYLTPFP
-406 LLSDPTLLPLGAN
+406 LLSDPNLLPLGPN

-425 LDTRRTA
+425 LDTRRGG
-432 FAGQLVSTVQASNS
+432 FAGQLMSTVQASNS

-467 RIEIGVDLANR
+467 RIEVGVDLANR
-478 YYRRSKLNLNYQVL
+478 YYRRAKLNLNYQVL
-492 DPDGSQPY
+492 DPEGTQSY
-500 SANLVTTNGES
+500 SANVVATNGAS
-511 GSKARATALVP
+511 GSAARATALVP

-528 VSLAGDRLLR
+528 VQLAGDRLLR
-538 KEFSNGLPELG
+538 KEFSNGLPELAH
-549 NFNFYDPTKPSTK
+549 FDFYDPAKPSTK
-562 LTVPKAKEEA
+562 LAVPKARETA
-572 AHGVAI
+572 AHGIAI

-584 TNAVGSRGQNIAV
+584 TNAVGSRAQRMAV
-597 SKTNHT
+597 SQTNHV

-621 RTNIPGGLGSEPF
+621 RTNIVGGLNTEPF

-646 DQDDPRNPGKKLSV
+646 DQEDPRNPGKKISV
-660 VRLAGM
+660 VRLAGL

-672 FTQVLNTAWTNW
+672 VTQVLNTAWTNW
-684 MDFENPTS
+684 MDFENS
-692 VTNLSTDPSLPTRTN
+692 VDVANLSIDPSLPTRTN
-707 VFGVPYLVGTKQNE
+707 VFGIPYLVGTKQNQ
-721 TGPNARG
+721 TGPTALG

-750 RQPNGAVRPTNE
+750 RQPNGAARPTNE
-762 TSLSALGVVKYG
+762 TTLSALGVVKYG
-774 QYTFQVVN
+774 QYTFQVIN

-808 WTEVCLYDASLATVA
+808 WTEICLYDSSLATVT
-823 QPLGQPLFIPQPLNP
+823 QPLGQPLFIPQPVNP

-843 VQNPMVYNRTNYA
+843 VQNPMVYTRTNYA
-856 LQVGNVVRIGNGNTG
+856 IQVGNVVRIGSASPKT
-871 YKSRWDAQEYIPA
+871 RWLPGEHIAA
-884 LNTNTTFGLV
+884 LNTNTAFGLV
-894 YNPVTGRV
+894 YNPVLGRV
-902 FPLTETNNLLAMFPM
+902 FPINETNNLLAMFPM
-917 PGTRPDRLL
+917 PGTRPDRLIPRL
-926 PKLTLAV
+926 NIAV

-956 IKSGTLES
+956 IKSGTLEKDV
-964 NLLENLMYTANG
+964 LENLVHTAEG
-976 ILPGSSGDAGLD
+976 GLPGSSGDAGID
-988 QGFDNTGGSLG
+988 QGFDNTGGNLG
-999 GGGGSVQPLR
+999 GGAGSVRQLQ
-1009 MADLWQTNFLAGR
+1009 MVDLWQTNYSRGR
-1022 VIPSGFENQFSA
+1022 VILDGFENQFRA
-1034 SLNPLRVLQFWE
+1034 SIDYRLVEPFWV
-1046 APVVPGVITTG
+1046 AQPIPGVSMG
-1057 DPRLDASLG
+1057 DPRIEANLG

-1079 SSQVI
+1079 SAQVV
-1084 ARREMDRLLA
+1084 ARRELDRLLA

-1113 VHLTDRRMAND
+1113 VFLTERRMAND
-1124 PMVHYTKEDL
+1124 PFVHYTKEDL
-1134 QPGGLVYTYPEGY
+1134 QPGGVVCTDPVRVGY
-1147 WKFYADVYHDRR
+1147 WKFYSDVNSQQR
-1159 PEMFQGLQ
+1159 PSRYLGIGLN
-1167 LDPSIS
+1167 PTFI
-1173 EGRIAEPSGDYLV
+1173 EPPGRIP
-1186 TYVNRTNRVA
+1186 TNSPPLRA
-1196 APSKFIN
+1196 H
-1203 AYAPWGVSA
+1203 APWGVTA
-1212 NLGTG
+1212 DLGFG
-1217 ISSAALAV
+1217 ESSPLLAV
-1225 DMAYKDPLVINTAS
+1225 DMAYKDPLVINSAA

-1269 KSSVANIAGDGEE
+1269 KSSIANIEGDGEE
-1282 HIGDRHHWKWWSGS
+1282 HINDRLHWKWWSGS

-1318 AGRGQ
+1318 AARGQ
-1323 IGVNQTNLSAWSAIL
+1323 IGVNQTNLTAWSAIL
-1338 SGVPVIQNQAVGE
+1338 SGVPVIQNQAVGG
-1351 RIPWASDRFDDRFK
+1351 RIPWKSDDFRDRLS
-1365 ALQVLINKEWQAF
+1365 ALEALLRKEQQAF
-1378 TNNNT
+1378 ITNNPNL
-1383 SFLPYKHTSTVIA
+1383 LPYRNIGTIIS
-1396 PAGGNNNSALF
+1396 PANGNANSPMA
-1407 RIVAGNTVK
+1407 RIVAGNTVE
-1416 IDRYLANNL
+1416 IDRYLENNRM
-1425 LTNFAVIHGFTHTN
+1425 TNLAIVNGFTHTN
-1439 PISGGSIVNGK
+1439 PMPGSPIVNGK
-1450 LVSSRSL
+1450 PIPSRSL
-1457 NRYISVGEICSVP
+1457 PRHVSVGEICSVP

-1477 FLDDAIRNPLNPDQP
+1477 FLDDAIRNPLKPDQP

-1512 EEPRYVI
+1512 EEPRYVV
-1519 YAWAQTLK
+1519 YSWAQTLK

>member
-26 TITAVAFLMVAR
+26 TITAVAFLTVAR
-38 RERSAVA
+38 RERAAVA

-67 ILAQIASSGMRESPT
+67 ILAQIASSGLRESPT

-91 PFYTRGFTAA
+91 PFYTRGLTAA
-101 GQGLPLGA
+101 GQGLPLGG

-160 IGRMDTRVDSFE
+160 IGRMDTQAASFE

-187 NGYILQR
+187 NGYIFER
-194 DITGRAIGTNRV
+194 NVGGVAIDTNRV

-248 NYAHNQAR
+248 NHAHNQAR
-256 NPDATS
+256 NPDATT

-281 FRDLNTNLWQTYA
+281 FRDLNTNLWQTYG
-294 YSTTAANTGL
+294 YSTNAANTGL
-304 TFEHALNLWTHRR
+304 TFEHALNLWANRR
-317 VATVTGRATARDI
+317 VATVAGRASVQDI
-330 LAEDS
+330 LTEDS
-335 RSQLGAAGDT
+335 RPQLGAAGDT
-345 AAASRVLPLN
+345 AAASRVLPVN

-361 DGPLIQSLAQIR
+361 DGPLIQSLAQVR
-373 NPRLLNPQN
+373 NPRLLN
-382 DDGDNAPRRW
+382 DGDNVTRRW
-392 SGGDVAN
+392 SGGDVSN
-399 PYLTPFS
+399 PYLTPFP
-406 LLSDPTLLPLGAN
+406 LLSDPTLLSLGGN

-425 LDTRRTA
+425 LDTRRSA
-432 FAGQLVSTVQASNS
+432 FAGQLVSPLQASNS

-467 RIEIGVDLANR
+467 RIEVGVDLAHR
-478 YYRRSKLNLNYQVL
+478 YYRRAKLNLNYQVL
-492 DPDGSQPY
+492 DAEGAQSY
-500 SANLVTTNGES
+500 SANVVTTNGGS
-511 GSKARATALVP
+511 GSAARATALVP
-522 WTARTW
+522 WAARTW
-528 VSLAGDRLLR
+528 LQLAGDRLLR

-549 NFNFYDPTKPSTK
+549 NFNFYDPANPSSQ
-562 LTVPKAKEEA
+562 LAVPRAKEQA
-572 AHGVAI
+572 AHGIAV

-584 TNAVGSRGQNIAV
+584 TNAVGSGGRNQAV
-597 SKTNHT
+597 SLTNHT

-621 RTNIPGGLGSEPF
+621 RTNIVGGLSSEPF

-646 DQDDPRNPGKKLSV
+646 DQDDPRNPGRTLSV
-660 VRLAGM
+660 VRLAGL

-672 FTQVLNTAWTNW
+672 VTQVLNTAWTNW
-684 MDFENPTS
+684 MDFENP
-692 VTNLSTDPSLPTRTN
+692 VDVANLSIDPSVPTRTN
-707 VFGVPYLVGTKQNE
+707 VFGIPYLVGTKQNQ
-721 TGPNARG
+721 TGPNALG

-739 RVRTGRRLLLE
+739 RVRTGRRLMLE

-762 TSLSALGVVKYG
+762 TTLSALGVVKYG

-808 WTEVCLYDASLATVA
+808 WTEVSLYDANLATAA

-843 VQNPMVYNRTNYA
+843 AQNPMVFNRTNYA
-856 LQVGNVVRIGNGNTG
+856 LQMGNVVRIGNGNTG

-884 LNTNTTFGLV
+884 LNTNTVFGLV
-894 YNPVTGRV
+894 YNPVLGRI
-902 FPLTETNNLLAMFPM
+902 FPISETNNPLAMFPM

-956 IKSGTLES
+956 LKSGTLES
-964 NLLENLMYTANG
+964 NLLENLMYTADG
-976 ILPGSSGDAGLD
+976 ILPGISGDAGID
-988 QGFDNTGGSLG
+988 QGFDNTGGNLG
-999 GGGGSVQPLR
+999 GGAGSVRPLR
-1009 MADLWQTNFLAGR
+1009 MAELWQTNFLAGR
-1022 VIPSGFENQFSA
+1022 TIPLGFENQFSA

-1046 APVVPGVITTG
+1046 APVVPGIVTTG

-1079 SSQVI
+1079 SAQVV
-1084 ARREMDRLLA
+1084 ARRELDRLLA

-1113 VHLTDRRMAND
+1113 IHLTDRRMAND

-1147 WKFYADVYHDRR
+1147 WKFYADVYHNRR
-1159 PEMFQGLQ
+1159 PEMFQGLH
-1167 LDPSIS
+1167 LDPGIS
-1173 EGRIAEPSGDYLV
+1173 EGRIAEASGDFLV

-1196 APSKFIN
+1196 APFKFIN

-1212 NLGTG
+1212 NLGIG
-1217 ISSAALAV
+1217 IASESLAV
-1225 DMAYKDPLVINTAS
+1225 DMAYKDPLVTNSAA
-1239 WSFPTPTNAFA
+1239 WSFPNPTNALA

-1269 KSSVANIAGDGEE
+1269 KSPVANIEGDSEG
-1282 HIGDRHHWKWWSGS
+1282 HIVDRHHWKWWSGS

-1306 LLDTFSTALTEN
+1306 LFDTFSTALTEN
-1318 AGRGQ
+1318 AARGQ
-1323 IGVNQTNLSAWSAIL
+1323 IGVNQTNLSAWSAML
-1338 SGVPVIQNQAVGE
+1338 SGVPVLRRLN
-1351 RIPWASDRFDDRFK
+1351 SDGTNLV
-1365 ALQVLINKEWQAF
+1365 ATVLD
-1378 TNNNT
+1378 
-1383 SFLPYKHTSTVIA
+1383 
-1396 PAGGNNNSALF
+1396 PAGGNGSSF
-1407 RIVAGNTVK
+1407 VQKIVAGYTINGVYRRGIVSGFVHTNGWPG
-1416 IDRYLANNL
+1416 DPL
-1425 LTNFAVIHGFTHTN
+1425 LTVTGPDGN
-1439 PISGGSIVNGK
+1439 PLILPK
-1450 LVSSRSL
+1450 ARRSL
-1457 NRYISVGEICSVP
+1457 PRFQSVGEICSVE
-1470 TLSIGSP
+1470 TLSVGSP
-1477 FLDDAIRNPLNPDQP
+1477 LLENVEYDESNPGRTFRP
-1492 WVPDEV
+1492 VSDEV

>member
-26 TITAVAFLMVAR
+26 TITAVAFLTVAR
-38 RERSAVA
+38 RERAAVA

-67 ILAQIASSGMRESPT
+67 ILAQIASSGLRESPT

-91 PFYTRGFTAA
+91 PFYTRGLTAA
-101 GQGLPLGA
+101 GQGLPLGG

-122 SYLYQGRPFDLNN
+122 SYLFQGRPFDLNN

-160 IGRMDTRVDSFE
+160 TGRLDTRVDSFE

-187 NGYILQR
+187 NGYIFQR
-194 DITGRAIGTNRV
+194 NVGGVAIDTNRV

-248 NYAHNQAR
+248 NHAHNQAR
-256 NPDATS
+256 NPDATT
-262 SQFFR
+262 SQFLR
-267 NQGVAPWELNMAGL
+267 NQGVATWELNLAGL

-294 YSTTAANTGL
+294 YSTNAANTGL
-304 TFEHALNLWTHRR
+304 TFDHALNVWLNRR
-317 VATVTGRATARDI
+317 VATVAGRASAQDI

-335 RSQLGAAGDT
+335 RPQMGVAGDT

-361 DGPLIQSLAQIR
+361 DGPLIQSLAQVR
-373 NPRLLNPQN
+373 NPRLLN
-382 DDGDNAPRRW
+382 DGDNVTRRW
-392 SGGDVAN
+392 SGGDVSN
-399 PYLTPFS
+399 PYLTPFP
-406 LLSDPTLLPLGAN
+406 LLSDPNLLPLGPN

-432 FAGQLVSTVQASNS
+432 FAGQLMSPVQASNS

-467 RIEIGVDLANR
+467 RIEVGVDLANR

-492 DPDGSQPY
+492 DPEGAQSF
-500 SANLVTTNGES
+500 SANVVATNGAS
-511 GSKARATALVP
+511 GSAARATALVP

-528 VSLAGDRLLR
+528 VQLAGDRLLR
-538 KEFSNGLPELG
+538 KEFSNGLPELA
-549 NFNFYDPTKPSTK
+549 NFNFYDPANPSSK
-562 LTVPKAKEEA
+562 LAVPQAKEAA
-572 AHGVAI
+572 AHGIAI

-584 TNAVGSRGQNIAV
+584 TNAVGSGGRNQAV
-597 SKTNHT
+597 SLTNHT

-621 RTNIPGGLGSEPF
+621 RTNIVGGLSSEPF
-634 PPHVFRPTFYRE
+634 PPNVFRPSFYRE
-646 DQDDPRNPGKKLSV
+646 EQDDPRNPGRRLSV
-660 VRLAGM
+660 VRLAGL

-672 FTQVLNTAWTNW
+672 VTQVLNTAWTNW
-684 MDFENPTS
+684 MDFENPID
-692 VTNLSTDPSLPTRTN
+692 VANLSTDPSLPTRTN
-707 VFGVPYLVGTKQNE
+707 VFGIPYLVGTKQNQ
-721 TGPNARG
+721 TGPNALG

-739 RVRTGRRLLLE
+739 RVRTGRRLMLE

-762 TSLSALGVVKYG
+762 TTLSALGVVKYG

-808 WTEVCLYDASLATVA
+808 WTEVSLYDANLATAA

-843 VQNPMVYNRTNYA
+843 VQNPMVFTRTNYS

-884 LNTNTTFGLV
+884 LNTNTVFGLV
-894 YNPVTGRV
+894 YNPVLGRI
-902 FPLTETNNLLAMFPM
+902 FPLTETNNPLAMFPM

-943 DSFVPARLLDFVN
+943 DSFVPSRLLDFVN

-976 ILPGSSGDAGLD
+976 TLPGISGDAGID
-988 QGFDNTGGSLG
+988 QGFDNTGGNLG
-999 GGGGSVQPLR
+999 GGAGSVRPLR
-1009 MADLWQTNFLAGR
+1009 MAELWQTNFLAGR
-1022 VIPSGFENQFSA
+1022 TIPLGFENQFSA
-1034 SLNPLRVLQFWE
+1034 SLNPLRVLQLWE
-1046 APVVPGVITTG
+1046 APVVPGIVTTG

-1079 SSQVI
+1079 SAQVV
-1084 ARREMDRLLA
+1084 ARRELDRLLA

-1113 VHLTDRRMAND
+1113 IHLTDRRMAND

-1159 PEMFQGLQ
+1159 PEMFQGLL
-1167 LDPSIS
+1167 LDPAIS
-1173 EGRIAEPSGDYLV
+1173 EGRIAEPSGDFLV

-1196 APSKFIN
+1196 APYKFVN
-1203 AYAPWGVSA
+1203 AYAPWGISA

-1217 ISSAALAV
+1217 IPSPALEV
-1225 DMAYKDPLVINTAS
+1225 DMAYKDPLVTNSAA

-1269 KSSVANIAGDGEE
+1269 KSSIANIEADSEG
-1282 HIGDRHHWKWWSGS
+1282 HIADRHHWKWWSGS
-1296 YGTHPTNDWA
+1296 HGTHPTNDWA

-1318 AGRGQ
+1318 AARGQ
-1323 IGVNQTNLSAWSAIL
+1323 IGVNQTNLPAWSAIL
-1338 SGVPVIQNQAVGE
+1338 SGVPVLRRLN
-1351 RIPWASDRFDDRFK
+1351 SDGTNLV
-1365 ALQVLINKEWQAF
+1365 ATVLDPAEGNGAAF
-1378 TNNNT
+1378 VQ
-1383 SFLPYKHTSTVIA
+1383 K
-1396 PAGGNNNSALF
+1396 
-1407 RIVAGNTVK
+1407 IVAGYTINGVF
-1416 IDRYLANNL
+1416 R
-1425 LTNFAVIHGFTHTN
+1425 HGIASGFVHTN
-1439 PISGGSIVNGK
+1439 GWPGDPLVTVTGPDGK
-1450 LVSSRSL
+1450 SLTIPKARRSL
-1457 NRYISVGEICSVP
+1457 PRFQSVGEICSVE
-1470 TLSIGSP
+1470 TLSVGSP
-1477 FLDDAIRNPLNPDQP
+1477 LLENVEYDESNPGRTFRP
-1492 WVPDEV
+1492 VSDEV

>member
-26 TITAVAFLMVAR
+26 TITAVAFLTVAR
-38 RERSAVA
+38 RERAAVA

-67 ILAQIASSGMRESPT
+67 ILAQIASSGLRESPT

-91 PFYTRGFTAA
+91 PFYTRGLTAA
-101 GQGLPLGA
+101 GQGLPLGG

-122 SYLYQGRPFDLNN
+122 SYLFQGRPFDLNN

-160 IGRMDTRVDSFE
+160 TGRLDTRVDSFE

-187 NGYILQR
+187 NGYIFQR
-194 DITGRAIGTNRV
+194 NVGGVAIDTNRV

-248 NYAHNQAR
+248 NHAHNQAR
-256 NPDATS
+256 NPDATT
-262 SQFFR
+262 SQFLR
-267 NQGVAPWELNMAGL
+267 NQGVATWELNLAGL

-294 YSTTAANTGL
+294 YSTNAANTGL
-304 TFEHALNLWTHRR
+304 TFDHALNVWLNRR
-317 VATVTGRATARDI
+317 VATVAGRATAQDI

-335 RSQLGAAGDT
+335 RPQMGVAGDT

-361 DGPLIQSLAQIR
+361 DGPLIQSLAQVR
-373 NPRLLNPQN
+373 NPRLLN
-382 DDGDNAPRRW
+382 DGDNVTRRW
-392 SGGDVAN
+392 SGGDVSN
-399 PYLTPFS
+399 PYLTPFP
-406 LLSDPTLLPLGAN
+406 LLSDPNLLPLGPN

-432 FAGQLVSTVQASNS
+432 FAGQLMSPVQASNS

-467 RIEIGVDLANR
+467 RIEVGVDLANR

-492 DPDGSQPY
+492 DPEGAQSF
-500 SANLVTTNGES
+500 SANVVATNGAS
-511 GSKARATALVP
+511 GSAARATALVP

-528 VSLAGDRLLR
+528 VQLAGDRLLR
-538 KEFSNGLPELG
+538 KEFSNGLPELA
-549 NFNFYDPTKPSTK
+549 NFNFYDPANPSSK
-562 LTVPKAKEEA
+562 LAVPQAKEAA
-572 AHGVAI
+572 AHGIAI

-584 TNAVGSRGQNIAV
+584 TNAVGSGGRNQAV
-597 SKTNHT
+597 SLTNHT

-621 RTNIPGGLGSEPF
+621 RTNIVGGLSSEPF
-634 PPHVFRPTFYRE
+634 PPNVFRPSFYRE
-646 DQDDPRNPGKKLSV
+646 EQDDPRNPGRRLSV
-660 VRLAGM
+660 VRLAGL

-672 FTQVLNTAWTNW
+672 VTQVLNTAWTNW
-684 MDFENPTS
+684 MDFENPID
-692 VTNLSTDPSLPTRTN
+692 VANLSTDPSLPTRTN
-707 VFGVPYLVGTKQNE
+707 VFGIPYLVGTKQNQ
-721 TGPNARG
+721 TGPNALG

-739 RVRTGRRLLLE
+739 RVRTGRRLMLE

-762 TSLSALGVVKYG
+762 TTLSALGVVKYG

-808 WTEVCLYDASLATVA
+808 WTEVSLYDANLATAA

-843 VQNPMVYNRTNYA
+843 VQNPMVFTRTNYS

-884 LNTNTTFGLV
+884 LNTNTVFGLV
-894 YNPVTGRV
+894 YNPVLGRI
-902 FPLTETNNLLAMFPM
+902 FPLTETNNPLAMFPM

-943 DSFVPARLLDFVN
+943 DSFVPSRLLDFVN

-976 ILPGSSGDAGLD
+976 TLPGISGDAGID
-988 QGFDNTGGSLG
+988 QGFDNTGGNLG
-999 GGGGSVQPLR
+999 GGAGSVRPLR
-1009 MADLWQTNFLAGR
+1009 MAELWQTNFLAGR
-1022 VIPSGFENQFSA
+1022 TIPLGFENQFSA
-1034 SLNPLRVLQFWE
+1034 SLNPLRVLQLWE
-1046 APVVPGVITTG
+1046 APVVPGIVTTG

-1079 SSQVI
+1079 SAQVV
-1084 ARREMDRLLA
+1084 ARRELDRLLA

-1113 VHLTDRRMAND
+1113 IHLTDRRMAND

-1159 PEMFQGLQ
+1159 PEMFQGLL
-1167 LDPSIS
+1167 LDPAIS
-1173 EGRIAEPSGDYLV
+1173 EGRIAEPSGDFLV

-1196 APSKFIN
+1196 APYKFVN
-1203 AYAPWGVSA
+1203 AYAPWGISA

-1217 ISSAALAV
+1217 IPSPALEV
-1225 DMAYKDPLVINTAS
+1225 DMAYKDPLVTNSAA

-1269 KSSVANIAGDGEE
+1269 KSSIANIEADSEG
-1282 HIGDRHHWKWWSGS
+1282 HIADRHHWKWWSGS
-1296 YGTHPTNDWA
+1296 HGTHPTNDWA

-1318 AGRGQ
+1318 AARGQ
-1323 IGVNQTNLSAWSAIL
+1323 IGVNQTNLPAWSAIL
-1338 SGVPVIQNQAVGE
+1338 SGVPVLRRLN
-1351 RIPWASDRFDDRFK
+1351 SDGTNLV
-1365 ALQVLINKEWQAF
+1365 ATVLDPAEGNGAAF
-1378 TNNNT
+1378 VQ
-1383 SFLPYKHTSTVIA
+1383 K
-1396 PAGGNNNSALF
+1396 
-1407 RIVAGNTVK
+1407 IVAGYTINGVF
-1416 IDRYLANNL
+1416 R
-1425 LTNFAVIHGFTHTN
+1425 HGIASGFVHTN
-1439 PISGGSIVNGK
+1439 GWPGDPLVTVTGPDGK
-1450 LVSSRSL
+1450 SLTIPKARRSL
-1457 NRYISVGEICSVP
+1457 PRFQSVGEICSVE
-1470 TLSIGSP
+1470 TLSVGSP
-1477 FLDDAIRNPLNPDQP
+1477 LLENVEYDESNPGRTFRP
-1492 WVPDEV
+1492 VSDEV

>member
-26 TITAVAFLMVAR
+26 TITAVAFLTVAR
-38 RERSAVA
+38 RERAAVA

-67 ILAQIASSGMRESPT
+67 ILAQIASSGLRESPT

-91 PFYTRGFTAA
+91 PFYTRGLTAA
-101 GQGLPLGA
+101 GQGLPLGG

-160 IGRMDTRVDSFE
+160 IGRMDTQAASFE

-187 NGYILQR
+187 NGYIFQR
-194 DITGRAIGTNRV
+194 NVGGVAIDTNRV

-248 NYAHNQAR
+248 NHAHNQAR
-256 NPDATS
+256 NPEATT

-267 NQGVAPWELNMAGL
+267 NQGVASWELNMAGL
-281 FRDLNTNLWQTYA
+281 FRDLNTNLWQTYG
-294 YSTTAANTGL
+294 YSTNAANTGL
-304 TFEHALNLWTHRR
+304 TFEHALNLWANRR
-317 VATVTGRATARDI
+317 VATVAGRASAQDI
-330 LAEDS
+330 LTEDS
-335 RSQLGAAGDT
+335 RPQLGTAGDT
-345 AAASRVLPLN
+345 AAASRVLPFN

-361 DGPLIQSLAQIR
+361 DGPLIQSLAQVR
-373 NPRLLNPQN
+373 NPGLLN
-382 DDGDNAPRRW
+382 DGDNVTRRW
-392 SGGDVAN
+392 SGGDVSN
-399 PYLTPFS
+399 PYLTPFP
-406 LLSDPTLLPLGAN
+406 LLSDPTLLSLAGN

-432 FAGQLVSTVQASNS
+432 FAGQLVSPLQASNS

-455 LLGSVGTDSSDG
+455 LLGSVGTDGSDG
-467 RIEIGVDLANR
+467 RIEVGVDLANR
-478 YYRRSKLNLNYQVL
+478 YYRRAKLNLNYQVL
-492 DPDGSQPY
+492 DAEGAQSY
-500 SANLVTTNGES
+500 SANVVTTNGGS
-511 GSKARATALVP
+511 GSAARATALVP
-522 WTARTW
+522 WAARTW
-528 VSLAGDRLLR
+528 LQLAGDRLLR

-549 NFNFYDPTKPSTK
+549 NFNFYDPANPSSK
-562 LTVPKAKEEA
+562 LAVPQAKEAA
-572 AHGVAI
+572 AHGIAI

-584 TNAVGSRGQNIAV
+584 TNAVGSRAQNQVV
-597 SKTNHT
+597 SLTNHT

-621 RTNIPGGLGSEPF
+621 RTNIVGGLNSEPF

-646 DQDDPRNPGKKLSV
+646 EQDDPRNPGRRLSV
-660 VRLAGM
+660 VRLAGL

-684 MDFENPTS
+684 MDFENP
-692 VTNLSTDPSLPTRTN
+692 VDVANLSIDPSLPTRTN
-707 VFGVPYLVGTKQNE
+707 VFGIPYLVGTKQNQ
-721 TGPNARG
+721 TGPNALG

-739 RVRTGRRLLLE
+739 RVRTGRRLMLE
-750 RQPNGAVRPTNE
+750 RQPNGAARPTNE
-762 TSLSALGVVKYG
+762 TTLSALGVVKYG

-808 WTEVCLYDASLATVA
+808 WTEVSLYDANLATAA

-843 VQNPMVYNRTNYA
+843 AQNPMVFNRTNYA

-884 LNTNTTFGLV
+884 LNTNTVFGLV
-894 YNPVTGRV
+894 YNPVLGRI
-902 FPLTETNNLLAMFPM
+902 FPISETNNPLAMFPM

-943 DSFVPARLLDFVN
+943 DSFVPARLLDLVN
-956 IKSGTLES
+956 LKSGTLES
-964 NLLENLMYTANG
+964 NLLENLMYTADG
-976 ILPGSSGDAGLD
+976 ILPGISGDAGID
-988 QGFDNTGGSLG
+988 QGFDNTGGNLG
-999 GGGGSVQPLR
+999 GGAGSVRPLR
-1009 MADLWQTNFLAGR
+1009 MAELWQTNFLAGR
-1022 VIPSGFENQFSA
+1022 TIPLGFENQFSA

-1046 APVVPGVITTG
+1046 APVVPGIVTTG

-1079 SSQVI
+1079 SAQVV
-1084 ARREMDRLLA
+1084 ARRELDRLLA

-1113 VHLTDRRMAND
+1113 IHLTDRRMAND

-1134 QPGGLVYTYPEGY
+1134 QPGGVVYTYPEGY

-1159 PEMFQGLQ
+1159 PEMFRGLQ
-1167 LDPSIS
+1167 LDPAIS
-1173 EGRIAEPSGDYLV
+1173 EGRIAEASGDFLV

-1196 APSKFIN
+1196 APSKYIN

-1217 ISSAALAV
+1217 IVSPALDV
-1225 DMAYKDPLVINTAS
+1225 DMAYKDPLVTNSAA
-1239 WSFPTPTNAFA
+1239 WSFPTPTNALA
-1250 SIGQLG
+1250 SVGQLG

-1269 KSSVANIAGDGEE
+1269 KSAIANIDADSEG
-1282 HIGDRHHWKWWSGS
+1282 HIADRHHWKWWSGS

-1318 AGRGQ
+1318 AARGQ

-1338 SGVPVIQNQAVGE
+1338 SGVPVLRRLN
-1351 RIPWASDRFDDRFK
+1351 SDGTNLV
-1365 ALQVLINKEWQAF
+1365 ATVLD
-1378 TNNNT
+1378 
-1383 SFLPYKHTSTVIA
+1383 
-1396 PAGGNNNSALF
+1396 PAGGNGASF
-1407 RIVAGNTVK
+1407 VQKIVAGYTINGVFRRGIVSGFVHTNGWPG
-1416 IDRYLANNL
+1416 DPL
-1425 LTNFAVIHGFTHTN
+1425 LTVTGPDGN
-1439 PISGGSIVNGK
+1439 PLILPK
-1450 LVSSRSL
+1450 ARRSL
-1457 NRYISVGEICSVP
+1457 PRFQSVGEICSVE
-1470 TLSIGSP
+1470 TLSVGSP
-1477 FLDDAIRNPLNPDQP
+1477 LLENVEYDESNPGRTFRP
-1492 WVPDEV
+1492 VSDEV

-1512 EEPRYVI
+1512 EEPRYVV
-1519 YAWAQTLK
+1519 YSWAQTLK

>member
-38 RERSAVA
+38 RERAAVA

-91 PFYTRGFTAA
+91 PFYTRGLTAA

-160 IGRMDTRVDSFE
+160 IGRMDTRGDSFE

-248 NYAHNQAR
+248 NYSHNQAR

-304 TFEHALNLWTHRR
+304 TFEHALNLWTHRQ
-317 VATVTGRATARDI
+317 VATVSGRATAQDI

-335 RSQLGAAGDT
+335 RPQLGVAGDT

-361 DGPLIQSLAQIR
+361 DGPLIQSLAQVR
-373 NPRLLNPQN
+373 NPRLLN
-382 DDGDNAPRRW
+382 DGDNVTTRRW

-406 LLSDPTLLPLGAN
+406 LLSDLTLLPLGAN

-492 DPDGSQPY
+492 DAEGTQSY
-500 SANLVTTNGES
+500 SANVVTTNGAS
-511 GSKARATALVP
+511 GKDARATALVP

-549 NFNFYDPTKPSTK
+549 NFNFYDPANPSSK
-562 LTVPKAKEEA
+562 LAVPKSKEAA

-621 RTNIPGGLGSEPF
+621 RTNIVGGLNSEPF

-660 VRLAGM
+660 VRLAGL

-684 MDFENPTS
+684 MDFENPIA
-692 VTNLSTDPSLPTRTN
+692 VANLSTDPSLPTRTN
-707 VFGVPYLVGTKQNE
+707 VFGIPYLVGTKQNQ
-721 TGPNARG
+721 TGPNALG

-797 ANRPLRLIATN
+797 ANRSLRLIATN
-808 WTEVCLYDASLATVA
+808 WTEVCLYDTSLATVA

-843 VQNPMVYNRTNYA
+843 GQNPMVFNRTNYA

-884 LNTNTTFGLV
+884 LNTNSVFGLV
-894 YNPVTGRV
+894 YNPVIGRV
-902 FPLTETNNLLAMFPM
+902 FPLTETNNPLAMFPM

-976 ILPGSSGDAGLD
+976 TLPGSNGDAGLD

-999 GGGGSVQPLR
+999 GGAGSVTPFR

-1022 VIPSGFENQFSA
+1022 VIPLGFENQFSA

-1046 APVVPGVITTG
+1046 APVVPGVVTTG
-1057 DPRLDASLG
+1057 DPRRDASLG
-1066 LRAFLYGINSVPR
+1066 LRAFLYGINSVPH
-1079 SSQVI
+1079 SSQVV
-1084 ARREMDRLLA
+1084 ARRERDRLLA

-1203 AYAPWGVSA
+1203 AYAPWGVTA

-1217 ISSAALAV
+1217 IPSPALAL
-1225 DMAYKDPLVINTAS
+1225 DMAYKDPLVTNSAA

-1269 KSSVANIAGDGEE
+1269 KSSVANIAGDGED

-1338 SGVPVIQNQAVGE
+1338 SGVP
-1351 RIPWASDRFDDRFK
+1351 
-1365 ALQVLINKEWQAF
+1365 ALRRLNNDGNNLVATVLD
-1378 TNNNT
+1378 
-1383 SFLPYKHTSTVIA
+1383 
-1396 PAGGNNNSALF
+1396 PAGGNGASFLHKIVGGYTNNGQF
-1407 RIVAGNTVK
+1407 R
-1416 IDRYLANNL
+1416 
-1425 LTNFAVIHGFTHTN
+1425 HGIGSGFVHTN
-1439 PISGGSIVNGK
+1439 GWPGDSFINVTGSNGK
-1450 LVSSRSL
+1450 SLTILKPRRSL
-1457 NRYISVGEICSVP
+1457 PRFRSVGEICSVE
-1470 TLSIGSP
+1470 TLSVGSP
-1477 FLDDAIRNPLNPDQP
+1477 LLENVEYDEANPGRFRP
-1492 WVPDEV
+1492 VADEV

>member
-26 TITAVAFLMVAR
+26 TITAVAFLTVAR
-38 RERSAVA
+38 RERAAVA

-67 ILAQIASSGMRESPT
+67 ILAQIASSGLRESPT

-91 PFYTRGFTAA
+91 PFYTRGLTAA

-160 IGRMDTRVDSFE
+160 TGRLDTRADSFE

-194 DITGRAIGTNRV
+194 NVQGGAIGTNRV

-248 NYAHNQAR
+248 NHSHNQAR
-256 NPDATS
+256 NPDATT
-262 SQFFR
+262 SQFLR
-267 NQGVAPWELNMAGL
+267 NQGVATWELNLAGL

-294 YSTTAANTGL
+294 YSTNAANTGL
-304 TFEHALNLWTHRR
+304 TFDHALNVWLNRR
-317 VATVTGRATARDI
+317 VATVAGRATAQDI
-330 LAEDS
+330 LTEDS
-335 RSQLGAAGDT
+335 RPQMGVAGDT

-361 DGPLIQSLAQIR
+361 DGPLIQSLAQVR
-373 NPRLLNPQN
+373 NPRLLN
-382 DDGDNAPRRW
+382 DGDNVTRRW
-392 SGGDVAN
+392 SGGDVSN
-399 PYLTPFS
+399 PYLTPFP
-406 LLSDPTLLPLGAN
+406 LLSDPNLLPLGPN

-432 FAGQLVSTVQASNS
+432 FTGQLMSPVQASNS

-467 RIEIGVDLANR
+467 RIEVGVDLANR

-492 DPDGSQPY
+492 DPEGAQSF
-500 SANLVTTNGES
+500 SANVVATNGAS
-511 GSKARATALVP
+511 GSAARATALVP

-528 VSLAGDRLLR
+528 VQLAGDRLLR
-538 KEFSNGLPELG
+538 KEFSNGLPELA
-549 NFNFYDPTKPSTK
+549 NFNFYDPANPSSK
-562 LTVPKAKEEA
+562 LAVPQAKEAA
-572 AHGVAI
+572 AHGIAI

-584 TNAVGSRGQNIAV
+584 TNAVGSGGRNQAV
-597 SKTNHT
+597 SLTNHT

-621 RTNIPGGLGSEPF
+621 RTNIVGGLNSEPF
-634 PPHVFRPTFYRE
+634 PPNVFRPTFYRE

-660 VRLAGM
+660 VRLAGL

-762 TSLSALGVVKYG
+762 TSLSALGVAKYG

-782 TAAAEGWNSYLQAFP
+782 TAAAEAWNSYLQAFP
-797 ANRPLRLIATN
+797 ANRSLRLIATN
-808 WTEVCLYDASLATVA
+808 WTEVCLYDGSLTNAA

-843 VQNPMVYNRTNYA
+843 GQNPMVYNRTNYA
-856 LQVGNVVRIGNGNTG
+856 LQVGNVVNIGSN
-871 YKSRWDAQEYIPA
+871 KSKARWLGGEYIPA
-884 LNTNTTFGLV
+884 LNTNTSFGLV
-894 YNPVTGRV
+894 YNPVLGRV
-902 FPLTETNNLLAMFPM
+902 FPITETNNLLAMFPM
-917 PGTRPDRLL
+917 PGTRPDRLI
-926 PKLTLAV
+926 PKLNIAV

-943 DSFVPARLLDFVN
+943 ESFVTNRLLDFVN
-956 IKSGTLES
+956 IKSGTVEKDI
-964 NLLENLMYTANG
+964 LENLVHTFNG
-976 ILPGSSGDAGLD
+976 GLPGSSGDAGID
-988 QGFDNTGGSLG
+988 QGFDNTGGNLG
-999 GGGGSVQPLR
+999 GGAGSVRQLQ
-1009 MADLWQTNFLAGR
+1009 MVDLWQTNYSRGR
-1022 VIPSGFENQFSA
+1022 VILDGFENQFRA
-1034 SLNPLRVLQFWE
+1034 SIDYRLVEPFWV
-1046 APVVPGVITTG
+1046 AQPIPGVSMG
-1057 DPRLDASLG
+1057 DPRIEANLG

-1079 SSQVI
+1079 SAQVV
-1084 ARREMDRLLA
+1084 ARRELDRLLA

-1113 VHLTDRRMAND
+1113 VFLTERRMAND
-1124 PMVHYTKEDL
+1124 PFVHYTKEDL
-1134 QPGGLVYTYPEGY
+1134 QPGGVVCTDPVRVGY
-1147 WKFYADVYHDRR
+1147 WKFYSDVNSKQRSSASLGI
-1159 PEMFQGLQ
+1159 GLN
-1167 LDPSIS
+1167 PTFI
-1173 EGRIAEPSGDYLV
+1173 EPPGRIP
-1186 TYVNRTNRVA
+1186 TNGPALRA
-1196 APSKFIN
+1196 N
-1203 AYAPWGVSA
+1203 APWGVTA
-1212 NLGTG
+1212 DLGFG
-1217 ISSAALAV
+1217 ESSPLLAV
-1225 DMAYKDPLVINTAS
+1225 DMAYKDPLVINSAA

-1269 KSSVANIAGDGEE
+1269 KSSVANLEPTQDLQIPS
-1282 HIGDRHHWKWWSGS
+1282 WPKWSGS

-1318 AGRGQ
+1318 AARGQ

-1338 SGVPVIQNQAVGE
+1338 SGVPVLRRLNNDGNNLVAT
-1351 RIPWASDRFDDRFK
+1351 
-1365 ALQVLINKEWQAF
+1365 VLD
-1378 TNNNT
+1378 
-1383 SFLPYKHTSTVIA
+1383 
-1396 PAGGNNNSALF
+1396 PAGGNGGSSLQKIVGGYTNNNGLF
-1407 RIVAGNTVK
+1407 R
-1416 IDRYLANNL
+1416 
-1425 LTNFAVIHGFTHTN
+1425 HGIASGFVHTN
-1439 PISGGSIVNGK
+1439 GWPGDPLVTVTGPDGK
-1450 LVSSRSL
+1450 SLTIPKARRSL
-1457 NRYISVGEICSVP
+1457 PRFQSVGEICSVE
-1470 TLSIGSP
+1470 TLSVGSP
-1477 FLDDAIRNPLNPDQP
+1477 LLENVEYDESNPGRTFRP
-1492 WVPDEV
+1492 VSDEV